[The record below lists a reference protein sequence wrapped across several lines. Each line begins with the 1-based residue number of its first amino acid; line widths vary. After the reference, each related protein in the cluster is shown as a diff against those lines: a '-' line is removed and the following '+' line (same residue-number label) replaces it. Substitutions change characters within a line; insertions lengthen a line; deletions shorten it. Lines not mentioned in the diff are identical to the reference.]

1 MVGSLYSGIS
11 GIKTH
16 QTGIDVTS
24 NNIANVN
31 TTGFRANSPEF
42 KSLFSTHLNYVNS
55 NSPVANDY
63 NYGVTI
69 GSNAINTN
77 DGTYVNADGDFNV
90 AYSGKGWFVVGLN
103 KNGAFDITN
112 PDYTGAQQ
120 NYFTRDGS
128 FSLDGEGYLVNSSGY
143 YMYGI
148 NLGKIAADGTLTGA
162 NNLEQDYAN
171 LGGSVL
177 EPIQIPK
184 EMHYQPTLTTQVNL
198 AVNLNR
204 TQNAQGITA
213 LQDENGNFS
222 MEKFLALDM
231 NSLMDSSG
239 KLIDAKNY
247 KDITFSVEQ
256 NGETKN
262 YTFTYGAEGENG
274 FKTTGE
280 LITLIKERT
289 GLDLALKLDSLGN
302 PSDCSLYL
310 SNNTMQEMT
319 LSISGRLAQKLGLS
333 TNNETLE
340 SAFQSQVETFTE
352 NTNYPNGAY
361 VNYGGI
367 IFQKNGEGQD
377 AGNPIDNP
385 ESWTLVDST
394 KVANYKENSEYNE
407 GDFIVYEGKIYQRS
421 NEPITMVEDPETG
434 ELIAQNPAEDT
445 IGWKEIGE
453 NSRGMITEYEA
464 GTTYEENAMVTLN
477 GILYQ
482 KTNGAGDT
490 NPLED
495 ASGWRI
501 LMTDSL
507 DSTQLNVATYE
518 TNTEVYSDSGE
529 KFILKSQYILLEQG
543 DQTATPPINERW
555 EVKSAIYDSTGKTMI
570 SENPVFSEI
579 SFNADGTP
587 NAEPFEVA
595 FQNGSIQVNLA
606 QSDDGKFSS
615 NFAYTDSA
623 LKSATQDGTSS
634 GIMNDIVIN
643 EDGIILVNF
652 TNGKVEPIGRIG
664 IAAFVNDQGLSK
676 VGGNLFKMNA
686 MTINGETSVVSGPPL
701 LAWEET
707 GNAGLKY
714 GQVLDHMLETSN
726 VDTGTALTDLIVY
739 QRGYQMS
746 AKSITTADQLMQEAI
761 QLKRS

>member
-16 QTGIDVTS
+16 QVGIDVTS
-24 NNIANVN
+24 NNIANIN
-31 TTGFRANSPEF
+31 TTGFRANTPEF
-42 KSLFSTHLNYVNS
+42 KSLFSTNLNYVNS

-63 NYGVTI
+63 NYGVTL

-77 DGTYVNADGDFNV
+77 DGTYVSADGDFNV

-103 KNGAFDITN
+103 KNGEFDINN
-112 PDYTGAQQ
+112 PNYNVKQ

-148 NLGKIAADGTLTGA
+148 NLGKIAADGTLTGT
-162 NNLEQDYAN
+162 NNLQQDYAN

-184 EMHYQPTLTTQVNL
+184 ELHYQPTLTTEVNL

-204 TQNAQGITA
+204 TQNAKGITA
-213 LQDENGNFS
+213 LQDINGNFS
-222 MEKFLALDM
+222 MEKFLAQDI

-239 KLIDAKNY
+239 KLLDAKNY
-247 KDITFSVEQ
+247 KDITFSIEQ
-256 NGETKN
+256 NGVTTN
-262 YTFTYGAEGENG
+262 HTFTYGDTGANG
-274 FKTTGE
+274 FKSVGE
-280 LITLIKERT
+280 LIDLIKEQT
-289 GLDLALKLDSLGN
+289 GLDLALKLDENGN

-310 SNNTMQEMT
+310 SNNSMQNMNV
-319 LSISGRLAQKLGLS
+319 SISGRLAEKLGLS
-333 TNNETLE
+333 TNNEILD
-340 SAFQSQVETFTE
+340 SAFTSQIKTFEE
-352 NTNYPNGAY
+352 NAVYQNGDY
-361 VNYGGI
+361 VNYQGM
-367 IFQKNGEGQD
+367 IFQKNGEGE
-377 AGNPIDNP
+377 ALGNPIDNP
-385 ESWTLVDST
+385 ESWNLVDST
-394 KVANYKENSEYNE
+394 KVPTYQENQEYLE
-407 GDFIVYEGKIYQRS
+407 GDFIVYEGRVYQRS
-421 NEPITMVEDPETG
+421 TEEITMVEDPETG
-434 ELIAQNPAEDT
+434 ELVPQNPAEDT
-445 IGWKEIGE
+445 QAWIEVGE
-453 NSRGMITEYEA
+453 NTKGMIAEYQA
-464 GTTYEENAMVTLN
+464 GNNYQENAMVTLN

-482 KTNGAGDT
+482 KVNGAGNT
-490 NPLED
+490 NPSED
-495 ASGWRI
+495 SSGWRI
-501 LMTDSL
+501 LMSDSL
-507 DSTQLNVATYE
+507 DSTQLNVPTYE
-518 TNTEVYSDSGE
+518 TNTEVYSDTGE
-529 KFILKSQYILLEQG
+529 KFILKNQYILIEQG

-555 EVKSAIYDSTGKTMI
+555 EVRSAIYDSTGKTMI
-570 SENPVFSEI
+570 SQNPVLSEI
-579 SFNADGTP
+579 SFNADGSANATP
-587 NAEPFEVA
+587 FAVE
-595 FQNGSIQVNLA
+595 FQGGSIQVNLA
-606 QSDDGKFSS
+606 QSDDGKSSS

-623 LKSATQDGTSS
+623 LKSATQDGTES
-634 GIMNDIVIN
+634 GIMDDIVIN

-676 VGGNLFKMNA
+676 VGGNLFEMNA

-707 GNAGLKY
+707 GTASLKY

>member
-16 QTGIDVTS
+16 QVGIDVTS
-24 NNIANVN
+24 NNIANIN
-31 TTGFRANSPEF
+31 TTGFRANTPEF
-42 KSLFSTHLNYVNS
+42 KSLFSTNLNYVNS

-63 NYGVTI
+63 NYGVTL

-77 DGTYVNADGDFNV
+77 DGTYVSADGDFNV

-103 KNGAFDITN
+103 KNGEFDINN
-112 PDYTGAQQ
+112 PNYNVKQ

-148 NLGKIAADGTLTGA
+148 NLGKIAADGTLTGT
-162 NNLEQDYAN
+162 NNLQQDYAN

-184 EMHYQPTLTTQVNL
+184 ELHYQPTLTTEVNL

-204 TQNAQGITA
+204 TQNAKGITA
-213 LQDENGNFS
+213 LQDINGNFS
-222 MEKFLALDM
+222 MEKFLAQDI

-239 KLIDAKNY
+239 KLLDAKNY
-247 KDITFSVEQ
+247 KDITFSIEQ
-256 NGETKN
+256 NGVTTN
-262 YTFTYGAEGENG
+262 HTFTYGDTGANG
-274 FKTTGE
+274 FKSVGE
-280 LITLIKERT
+280 LIDLIKEQT
-289 GLDLALKLDSLGN
+289 GLDLALKLDENGN

-310 SNNTMQEMT
+310 SNNSMQNMNV
-319 LSISGRLAQKLGLS
+319 SISGRLAEKLGLS
-333 TNNETLE
+333 TNNEILD
-340 SAFQSQVETFTE
+340 SAFTSQIKTFEE
-352 NTNYPNGAY
+352 NAVYQNGDY
-361 VNYGGI
+361 VNYQGM
-367 IFQKNGEGQD
+367 IFQKNGEGE
-377 AGNPIDNP
+377 ALGNPIDNP
-385 ESWTLVDST
+385 ESWNLVDST
-394 KVANYKENSEYNE
+394 KVPTYQENQEYLE
-407 GDFIVYEGKIYQRS
+407 GDFIVYEGRVYQRS
-421 NEPITMVEDPETG
+421 AEEITMVEDPETG
-434 ELIAQNPAEDT
+434 ELVPQNPAEDT
-445 IGWKEIGE
+445 QAWIEVGE
-453 NSRGMITEYEA
+453 NTKGMIAEYQA
-464 GTTYEENAMVTLN
+464 GNNYQENAMVTLN

-482 KTNGAGDT
+482 KVNGAGNT
-490 NPLED
+490 NPAED
-495 ASGWRI
+495 SSGWRI
-501 LMTDSL
+501 LMSDSL
-507 DSTQLNVATYE
+507 DSTQLNVPTYE
-518 TNTEVYSDSGE
+518 TNTEVYSDTGE
-529 KFILKSQYILLEQG
+529 KFILKNQYILIEQG

-555 EVKSAIYDSTGKTMI
+555 EVRSAIYDSTGKTMI
-570 SENPVFSEI
+570 SQNPVLSEI
-579 SFNADGTP
+579 SFNADGSANATP
-587 NAEPFEVA
+587 FAVE
-595 FQNGSIQVNLA
+595 FQGGSIQVNLA
-606 QSDDGKFSS
+606 QSDDGKSSS

-623 LKSATQDGTSS
+623 LKSATQDGTES
-634 GIMNDIVIN
+634 GIMDDIVIN

-676 VGGNLFKMNA
+676 VGGNLFEMNA

-707 GNAGLKY
+707 GTASLKY

>member
-16 QTGIDVTS
+16 QVGIDVTS
-24 NNIANVN
+24 NNIANIN
-31 TTGFRANSPEF
+31 TTGFRANTPEF
-42 KSLFSTHLNYVNS
+42 KSLFSTNLNYVNS

-63 NYGVTI
+63 NYGVTL

-77 DGTYVNADGDFNV
+77 DGTYVSADGDFNV

-103 KNGAFDITN
+103 KNGEFDINN
-112 PDYTGAQQ
+112 PNYNVKQ

-148 NLGKIAADGTLTGA
+148 NLGKIAADGTLTGT
-162 NNLEQDYAN
+162 NNLQQDYAN

-184 EMHYQPTLTTQVNL
+184 ELHYQPTLTTEVNL

-204 TQNAQGITA
+204 TQNAKGITA
-213 LQDENGNFS
+213 LQDINGNFS
-222 MEKFLALDM
+222 MEKFLAQDI

-239 KLIDAKNY
+239 KLLDAKNY
-247 KDITFSVEQ
+247 KDITFSIEQ
-256 NGETKN
+256 NGVTTN
-262 YTFTYGAEGENG
+262 HTFTYGDTGANG
-274 FKTTGE
+274 FKSVGE
-280 LITLIKERT
+280 LIDLIKEQT
-289 GLDLALKLDSLGN
+289 GLDLALKLDENGN

-310 SNNTMQEMT
+310 SNNSMQNMNV
-319 LSISGRLAQKLGLS
+319 SISGRLAEKLGLS
-333 TNNETLE
+333 TNNEILD
-340 SAFQSQVETFTE
+340 SAFTSQIKTFEE
-352 NTNYPNGAY
+352 NAVYQNGDY
-361 VNYGGI
+361 VNYQGM
-367 IFQKNGEGQD
+367 IFQKNGEGE
-377 AGNPIDNP
+377 ALGNPIDNP
-385 ESWTLVDST
+385 ESWNLVDST
-394 KVANYKENSEYNE
+394 KVPTYQENQEYLE
-407 GDFIVYEGKIYQRS
+407 GDFIVYEGRVYQRS
-421 NEPITMVEDPETG
+421 AEEITMVEDPETG
-434 ELIAQNPAEDT
+434 EFVPQNPAEDT
-445 IGWKEIGE
+445 QAWIEVGE
-453 NSRGMITEYEA
+453 NTKGMIAEYQA
-464 GTTYEENAMVTLN
+464 GNNYQENAMVTLN

-482 KTNGAGDT
+482 KVNGAGNT
-490 NPLED
+490 NPSED
-495 ASGWRI
+495 SSGWRI
-501 LMTDSL
+501 LMSDSL
-507 DSTQLNVATYE
+507 DSTQLNVPTYE
-518 TNTEVYSDSGE
+518 TNTEVYSDTGE
-529 KFILKSQYILLEQG
+529 KFILKNQYILIEQG

-555 EVKSAIYDSTGKTMI
+555 EVRSAIYDSTGKTMI
-570 SENPVFSEI
+570 SQNPVLSEI
-579 SFNADGTP
+579 SFNADGSANATP
-587 NAEPFEVA
+587 FAVE
-595 FQNGSIQVNLA
+595 FQGGSIQVNLA
-606 QSDDGKFSS
+606 QSDDGKSSS

-623 LKSATQDGTSS
+623 LKSATQDGTES
-634 GIMNDIVIN
+634 GIMDDIVIN

-676 VGGNLFKMNA
+676 VGGNLFEMNA

-707 GNAGLKY
+707 GTASLKY

>member
-16 QTGIDVTS
+16 QVGIDVTS
-24 NNIANVN
+24 NNIANIN
-31 TTGFRANSPEF
+31 TTGFRANTPEF
-42 KSLFSTHLNYVNS
+42 KSLFSTNLNYVNS

-63 NYGVTI
+63 NYGVTL

-77 DGTYVNADGDFNV
+77 DGTYVSADGDFNV

-103 KNGAFDITN
+103 KNGEFDINN
-112 PDYTGAQQ
+112 PNYNVKQ

-148 NLGKIAADGTLTGA
+148 NLGKIAADGTLTGT
-162 NNLEQDYAN
+162 NNLQQDYAN

-184 EMHYQPTLTTQVNL
+184 ELHYQPTLTTEVNL

-204 TQNAQGITA
+204 TQNAKGITA
-213 LQDENGNFS
+213 LQDINGNFS
-222 MEKFLALDM
+222 MEKFLAQDI

-239 KLIDAKNY
+239 KLLDAKNY
-247 KDITFSVEQ
+247 KDITFSIEQ
-256 NGETKN
+256 NGVTTN
-262 YTFTYGAEGENG
+262 HTFTYGDTGANG
-274 FKTTGE
+274 FKSVGE
-280 LITLIKERT
+280 LIDLIKEQT
-289 GLDLALKLDSLGN
+289 GLDLALKLDENGN

-310 SNNTMQEMT
+310 SNNSMQNVNV
-319 LSISGRLAQKLGLS
+319 SISGRLAEKLGLS
-333 TNNETLE
+333 TNNEILD
-340 SAFQSQVETFTE
+340 SAFTSQIKTFEE
-352 NTNYPNGAY
+352 NVVYQNGDY
-361 VNYGGI
+361 VNYQGM
-367 IFQKNGEGQD
+367 IFQKNGEGE
-377 AGNPIDNP
+377 ALGNPIDNP
-385 ESWTLVDST
+385 ESWNLVDST
-394 KVANYKENSEYNE
+394 KVPTYQENQEYLE
-407 GDFIVYEGKIYQRS
+407 GDFIVYEGRVYQRS
-421 NEPITMVEDPETG
+421 AEEITMVEDPETG
-434 ELIAQNPAEDT
+434 ELVPQNPAEDT
-445 IGWKEIGE
+445 QAWIEVGE
-453 NSRGMITEYEA
+453 NTKGMIAEYQA
-464 GTTYEENAMVTLN
+464 GNNYQENAMVTLN

-482 KTNGAGDT
+482 KVNGAGNT
-490 NPLED
+490 NPAED
-495 ASGWRI
+495 SSGWRI
-501 LMTDSL
+501 LMSDSL
-507 DSTQLNVATYE
+507 DSTQLNVPTYE
-518 TNTEVYSDSGE
+518 TNTEVYSDTGE
-529 KFILKSQYILLEQG
+529 KFILKNQYILIEQG

-555 EVKSAIYDSTGKTMI
+555 EVRSAIYDSTGKTMI
-570 SENPVFSEI
+570 SQNPVLSEI
-579 SFNADGTP
+579 SFNADGSANATP
-587 NAEPFEVA
+587 FAVE
-595 FQNGSIQVNLA
+595 FQGGSIQVNLA
-606 QSDDGKFSS
+606 QSDDGKSSS

-623 LKSATQDGTSS
+623 LKSATQDGTES
-634 GIMNDIVIN
+634 GIMDDIVIN

-676 VGGNLFKMNA
+676 VGGNLFEMNA

-707 GNAGLKY
+707 GTASLKY

>member
-16 QTGIDVTS
+16 QVGIDVTS
-24 NNIANVN
+24 NNIANIN
-31 TTGFRANSPEF
+31 TTGFRANTPEF
-42 KSLFSTHLNYVNS
+42 KSLFSTNLNYVNS

-63 NYGVTI
+63 NYGVTL

-77 DGTYVNADGDFNV
+77 DGTYVSADGDFNV

-103 KNGAFDITN
+103 KNGEFDINN
-112 PDYTGAQQ
+112 PNYNVKQ

-148 NLGKIAADGTLTGA
+148 NLGKIAADGTLTGT
-162 NNLEQDYAN
+162 NNLQQDYAN

-184 EMHYQPTLTTQVNL
+184 ELHYQPTLTTEVNL

-204 TQNAQGITA
+204 TQNAKGITA
-213 LQDENGNFS
+213 LQDINGNFS
-222 MEKFLALDM
+222 MEKFLAQDI

-239 KLIDAKNY
+239 KLLDAKNY
-247 KDITFSVEQ
+247 KDITFSIEQ
-256 NGETKN
+256 NGVTTN
-262 YTFTYGAEGENG
+262 HTFTYGDTGANG
-274 FKTTGE
+274 FKSVGE
-280 LITLIKERT
+280 LIDLIKEQT
-289 GLDLALKLDSLGN
+289 GLDLALKLDENGN

-310 SNNTMQEMT
+310 SNNSMQNVNV
-319 LSISGRLAQKLGLS
+319 SISGRLAEKLGLS
-333 TNNETLE
+333 TNNEILD
-340 SAFQSQVETFTE
+340 SAFTSQIKTFEE
-352 NTNYPNGAY
+352 NAVYQNGDY
-361 VNYGGI
+361 VNYQGM
-367 IFQKNGEGQD
+367 IFQKNGEGE
-377 AGNPIDNP
+377 ALGNPIDNP
-385 ESWTLVDST
+385 ESWNLVDST
-394 KVANYKENSEYNE
+394 KVPTYQENQEYLE
-407 GDFIVYEGKIYQRS
+407 GDFIVYEGRVYQRS
-421 NEPITMVEDPETG
+421 AEEITMVEDPETG
-434 ELIAQNPAEDT
+434 ELVPQNPAEDT
-445 IGWKEIGE
+445 QAWIEVGE
-453 NSRGMITEYEA
+453 NTKGMIAEYQA
-464 GTTYEENAMVTLN
+464 GNNYQENAMVTLN

-482 KTNGAGDT
+482 KVNGAGNT
-490 NPLED
+490 NPAED
-495 ASGWRI
+495 SSGWRI
-501 LMTDSL
+501 LMSDSL
-507 DSTQLNVATYE
+507 DSTQLNVPTYE
-518 TNTEVYSDSGE
+518 TNTEVYSDTGE
-529 KFILKSQYILLEQG
+529 KFILKNQYILIEQG

-555 EVKSAIYDSTGKTMI
+555 GVRSAIYDSTGKTMI
-570 SENPVFSEI
+570 SQNPVLSEI
-579 SFNADGTP
+579 SFNADGSANATP
-587 NAEPFEVA
+587 FAVE
-595 FQNGSIQVNLA
+595 FQGGSIQVNLA
-606 QSDDGKFSS
+606 QSDDGKSSS

-623 LKSATQDGTSS
+623 LKSATQDGTES
-634 GIMNDIVIN
+634 GIMDDIVIN

-676 VGGNLFKMNA
+676 VGGNLFEMNA

-707 GNAGLKY
+707 GTASLKY

>member
-16 QTGIDVTS
+16 QVGIDVTS
-24 NNIANVN
+24 NNIANIN
-31 TTGFRANSPEF
+31 TTGFRANTPEF
-42 KSLFSTHLNYVNS
+42 KSLFSTNLNYVNS

-63 NYGVTI
+63 NYGVTL

-77 DGTYVNADGDFNV
+77 DGTYVSADGDFNV

-103 KNGAFDITN
+103 KNGEFDINN
-112 PDYTGAQQ
+112 PNYNVKQ

-148 NLGKIAADGTLTGA
+148 NLGKIAADGTLTGT
-162 NNLEQDYAN
+162 NNLQQDYAN

-184 EMHYQPTLTTQVNL
+184 ELHYQPTLTTEVNL

-204 TQNAQGITA
+204 TQNAKGITA
-213 LQDENGNFS
+213 LQDINGNFS
-222 MEKFLALDM
+222 MEKFLAQDI

-239 KLIDAKNY
+239 KLLDAKNY
-247 KDITFSVEQ
+247 KDITFSIEQ
-256 NGETKN
+256 NGVTTN
-262 YTFTYGAEGENG
+262 HTFTYGDTGANG
-274 FKTTGE
+274 FKSVGE
-280 LITLIKERT
+280 LIDLIKEQT
-289 GLDLALKLDSLGN
+289 GLDLALKLDENGN

-310 SNNTMQEMT
+310 SNNSMQNVNV
-319 LSISGRLAQKLGLS
+319 SISGRLAEKLGLS
-333 TNNETLE
+333 TNNEILD
-340 SAFQSQVETFTE
+340 SAFTSQIKTFEE
-352 NTNYPNGAY
+352 NAVYQNGDY
-361 VNYGGI
+361 VNYQGM
-367 IFQKNGEGQD
+367 IFQKNGEGE
-377 AGNPIDNP
+377 ALGNPIDNP
-385 ESWTLVDST
+385 ESWNLVDST
-394 KVANYKENSEYNE
+394 KVPTYQENQEYLE
-407 GDFIVYEGKIYQRS
+407 GDFIVYEGRVYQRS
-421 NEPITMVEDPETG
+421 AEEITMVEDPETG
-434 ELIAQNPAEDT
+434 ELVPQNPAEDT
-445 IGWKEIGE
+445 QAWIEVGE
-453 NSRGMITEYEA
+453 NTKGMIAEYQA
-464 GTTYEENAMVTLN
+464 GNNYQENAMVTLN

-482 KTNGAGDT
+482 KVNGAGNT
-490 NPLED
+490 NPSED
-495 ASGWRI
+495 SSGWRI
-501 LMTDSL
+501 LMSDSL
-507 DSTQLNVATYE
+507 DSTQLNVPTYE
-518 TNTEVYSDSGE
+518 TNTEVYSDTGE
-529 KFILKSQYILLEQG
+529 KFILKNQYILIEQG

-555 EVKSAIYDSTGKTMI
+555 EVRSAIYDSTGKTMI
-570 SENPVFSEI
+570 SQNPVLSEI
-579 SFNADGTP
+579 SFNADGSANATP
-587 NAEPFEVA
+587 FAVE
-595 FQNGSIQVNLA
+595 FQGGSIQVNLA
-606 QSDDGKFSS
+606 QSDDGKSSS

-623 LKSATQDGTSS
+623 LKSATQDGTES
-634 GIMNDIVIN
+634 GIMDDIVIN

-676 VGGNLFKMNA
+676 VGGNLFETNA

-707 GNAGLKY
+707 GTASLKY

>member
-16 QTGIDVTS
+16 QVGIDVTS
-24 NNIANVN
+24 NNIANIN
-31 TTGFRANSPEF
+31 TTGFRANTPEF
-42 KSLFSTHLNYVNS
+42 KSLFSTNLNYVNS

-63 NYGVTI
+63 NYGVTL

-77 DGTYVNADGDFNV
+77 DGTYVSADGDFNV

-103 KNGAFDITN
+103 KNGEFDINN
-112 PDYTGAQQ
+112 PNYNVKQ

-148 NLGKIAADGTLTGA
+148 NLGKIAADGTLTGT
-162 NNLEQDYAN
+162 NNLQQDYAN

-184 EMHYQPTLTTQVNL
+184 ELHYQPTLTTEVNL

-204 TQNAQGITA
+204 TQNAKGITA
-213 LQDENGNFS
+213 LQDINGNFS
-222 MEKFLALDM
+222 MEKFLAQDI

-239 KLIDAKNY
+239 KLLDAKNY
-247 KDITFSVEQ
+247 KDITFSIEQ
-256 NGETKN
+256 NGVTTN
-262 YTFTYGAEGENG
+262 HTFTYGDTGANG
-274 FKTTGE
+274 FKSVGE
-280 LITLIKERT
+280 LIDLIKEQT
-289 GLDLALKLDSLGN
+289 GLDLALKLDENGN

-310 SNNTMQEMT
+310 SNNSMQNVNV
-319 LSISGRLAQKLGLS
+319 SISGRLAEKLGLS
-333 TNNETLE
+333 TNNEILD
-340 SAFQSQVETFTE
+340 SAFTSQIKTFEE
-352 NTNYPNGAY
+352 NAVYQNGDY
-361 VNYGGI
+361 VNYQGM
-367 IFQKNGEGQD
+367 IFQKNGEGE
-377 AGNPIDNP
+377 ALGNPIDNP
-385 ESWTLVDST
+385 ESWNLVDST
-394 KVANYKENSEYNE
+394 KVPTYQENQEYLE
-407 GDFIVYEGKIYQRS
+407 GDFIVYEGRVYQRS
-421 NEPITMVEDPETG
+421 AEEITMVEDPETG
-434 ELIAQNPAEDT
+434 ELVPQNPAEDT
-445 IGWKEIGE
+445 QAWIEVWE
-453 NSRGMITEYEA
+453 NTKGMIAEYQA
-464 GTTYEENAMVTLN
+464 GNNYQENAMVTLN

-482 KTNGAGDT
+482 KVNGAGNT
-490 NPLED
+490 NPSED
-495 ASGWRI
+495 SSGWRI
-501 LMTDSL
+501 LMSDSL
-507 DSTQLNVATYE
+507 DSTQLNVPTYE
-518 TNTEVYSDSGE
+518 TNTEVYSDTGE
-529 KFILKSQYILLEQG
+529 KFILKNQYILIEQG
-543 DQTATPPINERW
+543 NQTATPPINERW
-555 EVKSAIYDSTGKTMI
+555 EVRSAIYDSTGKTMI
-570 SENPVFSEI
+570 SQNPVLSEI
-579 SFNADGTP
+579 SFNADGSANATP
-587 NAEPFEVA
+587 FAVE
-595 FQNGSIQVNLA
+595 FQGGSIQVNLA
-606 QSDDGKFSS
+606 QSDDGKSSS

-623 LKSATQDGTSS
+623 LKSATQDGTES
-634 GIMNDIVIN
+634 GIMDDIVIN

-676 VGGNLFKMNA
+676 VGGNLFEMNA

-707 GNAGLKY
+707 GTASLKY

>member
-16 QTGIDVTS
+16 QVGIDVTS
-24 NNIANVN
+24 NNIANIN
-31 TTGFRANSPEF
+31 TTGFRANTPEF
-42 KSLFSTHLNYVNS
+42 KSLFSTNLNYVNS

-63 NYGVTI
+63 NYGVTL

-77 DGTYVNADGDFNV
+77 DGTYVSADGDFNV

-103 KNGAFDITN
+103 KNGEFDINN
-112 PDYTGAQQ
+112 PNYNVKQ

-148 NLGKIAADGTLTGA
+148 NLGKIAADGTLTGT
-162 NNLEQDYAN
+162 NNLQQDYAN

-184 EMHYQPTLTTQVNL
+184 ELHYQPTLTTEVNL

-204 TQNAQGITA
+204 TQNAKGITA
-213 LQDENGNFS
+213 LQDINGNFS
-222 MEKFLALDM
+222 MQKFLAQDI

-239 KLIDAKNY
+239 KLLDAKNY
-247 KDITFSVEQ
+247 KDITFSIEQ
-256 NGETKN
+256 NGVTTN
-262 YTFTYGAEGENG
+262 HTFTYGDTGANG
-274 FKTTGE
+274 FKSVGE
-280 LITLIKERT
+280 LIDLIKEQT
-289 GLDLALKLDSLGN
+289 GLDLALKLDENGN

-310 SNNTMQEMT
+310 SNNSMQNVNV
-319 LSISGRLAQKLGLS
+319 SISGRLAEKLGLS
-333 TNNETLE
+333 TNNEILD
-340 SAFQSQVETFTE
+340 SAFTSQIKTFEE
-352 NTNYPNGAY
+352 NAVYQNGDYINYQGM
-361 VNYGGI
+361 
-367 IFQKNGEGQD
+367 IFQKNGEGE
-377 AGNPIDNP
+377 ALGNPIDNP
-385 ESWTLVDST
+385 ESWNLVDST
-394 KVANYKENSEYNE
+394 KVPTYQENQEYLE
-407 GDFIVYEGKIYQRS
+407 GDFIVYEGRVYQRS
-421 NEPITMVEDPETG
+421 AEEITMVEDPETG
-434 ELIAQNPAEDT
+434 ELVPQNPAEDT
-445 IGWKEIGE
+445 QAWIEVGE
-453 NSRGMITEYEA
+453 NTKGMIAEYQA
-464 GTTYEENAMVTLN
+464 GNNYQENAMVTLN

-482 KTNGAGDT
+482 KVNGAGNT
-490 NPLED
+490 NPSED
-495 ASGWRI
+495 SSGWRI
-501 LMTDSL
+501 LMSDSL
-507 DSTQLNVATYE
+507 DSTQLNVPTYE
-518 TNTEVYSDSGE
+518 TNTEVYSDTGE
-529 KFILKSQYILLEQG
+529 KFILKNQYILIEQG

-555 EVKSAIYDSTGKTMI
+555 EVRSAIYDSTGKTMI
-570 SENPVFSEI
+570 SQNPVLSEI
-579 SFNADGTP
+579 SFNADGSANATP
-587 NAEPFEVA
+587 FAVE
-595 FQNGSIQVNLA
+595 FQGGSIQVNLA
-606 QSDDGKFSS
+606 QSDDGKSSS

-623 LKSATQDGTSS
+623 LKSATQDGTES
-634 GIMNDIVIN
+634 GIMDDIVIN

-676 VGGNLFKMNA
+676 VGGNLFEMNA

-707 GNAGLKY
+707 GTASLKY

>member
-16 QTGIDVTS
+16 QVGIDVTS
-24 NNIANVN
+24 NNIANIN
-31 TTGFRANSPEF
+31 TTGFRANTPEF
-42 KSLFSTHLNYVNS
+42 KSLFSTNLNYVNS

-63 NYGVTI
+63 NYGVTL

-77 DGTYVNADGDFNV
+77 DGTYVSADGDFNV

-103 KNGAFDITN
+103 KNGEFDINN
-112 PDYTGAQQ
+112 PNYNVKQ

-148 NLGKIAADGTLTGA
+148 NLGKIAADGTLTGT
-162 NNLEQDYAN
+162 NNLQQDYAN

-184 EMHYQPTLTTQVNL
+184 ELHYQPTLTTEVNL

-204 TQNAQGITA
+204 TQNAKGITA
-213 LQDENGNFS
+213 LQDINGNFS
-222 MEKFLALDM
+222 MEKFLAQDI

-239 KLIDAKNY
+239 KLLDAKNY
-247 KDITFSVEQ
+247 KDITFSIEQ
-256 NGETKN
+256 NGVTTN
-262 YTFTYGAEGENG
+262 HTFTYGDTGANG
-274 FKTTGE
+274 FKSVGD
-280 LITLIKERT
+280 LIDLIKEQT
-289 GLDLALKLDSLGN
+289 GLDLALKLDENGN

-310 SNNTMQEMT
+310 SNNSMQNVNV
-319 LSISGRLAQKLGLS
+319 SISGRLAEKLGLS
-333 TNNETLE
+333 TNNEILD
-340 SAFQSQVETFTE
+340 SAFTSQIKTFEE
-352 NTNYPNGAY
+352 NAVYQNGDY
-361 VNYGGI
+361 VNYQGM
-367 IFQKNGEGQD
+367 IFQKNGEGE
-377 AGNPIDNP
+377 ALGNPIDNP
-385 ESWTLVDST
+385 ESWNLVDST
-394 KVANYKENSEYNE
+394 KVPTYQENQEYLE
-407 GDFIVYEGKIYQRS
+407 GDFIVYEGRVYQRS
-421 NEPITMVEDPETG
+421 AEEITMVEDPETG
-434 ELIAQNPAEDT
+434 ELVPQNPAEDT
-445 IGWKEIGE
+445 QAWIEVGE
-453 NSRGMITEYEA
+453 NTKGMIAEYQA
-464 GTTYEENAMVTLN
+464 GNNYQENAMVTLN

-482 KTNGAGDT
+482 KVNGAGNT
-490 NPLED
+490 NPSED
-495 ASGWRI
+495 SSGWRI
-501 LMTDSL
+501 LMSDSL
-507 DSTQLNVATYE
+507 DSTQLNVPTYE
-518 TNTEVYSDSGE
+518 TNTEVYSDTGE
-529 KFILKSQYILLEQG
+529 KFILKNQYILIEQG

-555 EVKSAIYDSTGKTMI
+555 EVRSAIYDSTGKTMI
-570 SENPVFSEI
+570 SQNPVLSEI
-579 SFNADGTP
+579 SFNADGSANATP
-587 NAEPFEVA
+587 FAVE
-595 FQNGSIQVNLA
+595 FQGGSIQVNLA
-606 QSDDGKFSS
+606 QSDDGKSSS

-623 LKSATQDGTSS
+623 LKSATQDGTES
-634 GIMNDIVIN
+634 GIMDDIVIN

-676 VGGNLFKMNA
+676 VGGNLFEMNA

-707 GNAGLKY
+707 GTASLKY

>member
-16 QTGIDVTS
+16 QVGIDVTS
-24 NNIANVN
+24 NNIANIN
-31 TTGFRANSPEF
+31 TTGFRANTPEF
-42 KSLFSTHLNYVNS
+42 KSLFSTNLNYVNS

-63 NYGVTI
+63 NYGVTL

-77 DGTYVNADGDFNV
+77 DGTYVSADGDFNV

-103 KNGAFDITN
+103 KNGEFDINN
-112 PDYTGAQQ
+112 PNYNVKQ

-148 NLGKIAADGTLTGA
+148 NLGKIAADGTLTGT
-162 NNLEQDYAN
+162 NNLQQDYAN

-184 EMHYQPTLTTQVNL
+184 ELHYQPTLTTEVNL

-204 TQNAQGITA
+204 TQNAKGITA
-213 LQDENGNFS
+213 LQDINGNFS
-222 MEKFLALDM
+222 MEKFLAQDI

-239 KLIDAKNY
+239 KLLDAKNY
-247 KDITFSVEQ
+247 KDITFSIEQ
-256 NGETKN
+256 NGVTTN
-262 YTFTYGAEGENG
+262 HTFTYGDTGANG
-274 FKTTGE
+274 FKSVGE
-280 LITLIKERT
+280 LIDLIKEQT
-289 GLDLALKLDSLGN
+289 GLDLALKLDENGN

-310 SNNTMQEMT
+310 SNNSMQNVNV
-319 LSISGRLAQKLGLS
+319 SISGRLAEKLGLS
-333 TNNETLE
+333 TNNEILD
-340 SAFQSQVETFTE
+340 SAFTSQIKTFEE
-352 NTNYPNGAY
+352 NAVYQNGDY
-361 VNYGGI
+361 VNYQGM
-367 IFQKNGEGQD
+367 IFQKNGEGE
-377 AGNPIDNP
+377 ALGNPIDNP
-385 ESWTLVDST
+385 ESWNLVDST
-394 KVANYKENSEYNE
+394 KVPTYQENQEYLE
-407 GDFIVYEGKIYQRS
+407 GDFIVYEGRLYQRS
-421 NEPITMVEDPETG
+421 AEEITMVEDPETG
-434 ELIAQNPAEDT
+434 ELVPQNPAEDT
-445 IGWKEIGE
+445 QAWIEVGE
-453 NSRGMITEYEA
+453 NTKGMIAEYQA
-464 GTTYEENAMVTLN
+464 GNNYQENAMVTLN

-482 KTNGAGDT
+482 KVNGAGNT
-490 NPLED
+490 NPSED
-495 ASGWRI
+495 SSGWRI
-501 LMTDSL
+501 LMSDSL
-507 DSTQLNVATYE
+507 DSTQLNVPTYE
-518 TNTEVYSDSGE
+518 TNTEVYSDTGE
-529 KFILKSQYILLEQG
+529 KFILKNQYILIEQG

-555 EVKSAIYDSTGKTMI
+555 EVRSAIYDSTGKTMI
-570 SENPVFSEI
+570 SQNPVLSEI
-579 SFNADGTP
+579 SFNADGSANATP
-587 NAEPFEVA
+587 FAVE
-595 FQNGSIQVNLA
+595 FQGGSIQVNLA
-606 QSDDGKFSS
+606 QSDDGKSSS

-623 LKSATQDGTSS
+623 LKSATQDGTES
-634 GIMNDIVIN
+634 GIMDDIVIN

-676 VGGNLFKMNA
+676 VGGNLFEMNA

-707 GNAGLKY
+707 GTASLKY

>member
-16 QTGIDVTS
+16 QVGIDVTS
-24 NNIANVN
+24 NNIANIN
-31 TTGFRANSPEF
+31 TTGFRANTPEF
-42 KSLFSTHLNYVNS
+42 KSLFSTNLNYVNS

-63 NYGVTI
+63 NYGVTL

-77 DGTYVNADGDFNV
+77 DGTYVSADGDFNV

-103 KNGAFDITN
+103 KNGEFDINN
-112 PDYTGAQQ
+112 PNYNVKQ

-148 NLGKIAADGTLTGA
+148 NLGKIAADGTLTGT
-162 NNLEQDYAN
+162 NNLQQDYAN

-184 EMHYQPTLTTQVNL
+184 ELHYQPTLTTEVNL

-204 TQNAQGITA
+204 TQNAKGITA
-213 LQDENGNFS
+213 LQDINGNFS
-222 MEKFLALDM
+222 MEKFLAQDI

-239 KLIDAKNY
+239 KLLDAKNY
-247 KDITFSVEQ
+247 KDITFSIEQ
-256 NGETKN
+256 NGVTTN
-262 YTFTYGAEGENG
+262 HTFTYGDTGANG
-274 FKTTGE
+274 FKSVGE
-280 LITLIKERT
+280 LIDLIKEQT
-289 GLDLALKLDSLGN
+289 GLDLALKLDENGN

-310 SNNTMQEMT
+310 SNNSMQNVNV
-319 LSISGRLAQKLGLS
+319 SISGRLAEKLGLS
-333 TNNETLE
+333 TKNEILD
-340 SAFQSQVETFTE
+340 SAFTSQIKTFEE
-352 NTNYPNGAY
+352 NAVYQNGDY
-361 VNYGGI
+361 VNYQGM
-367 IFQKNGEGQD
+367 IFQKNGEGE
-377 AGNPIDNP
+377 ALGNPIDNP
-385 ESWTLVDST
+385 ESWNLVDST
-394 KVANYKENSEYNE
+394 KVPTYQENQEYLE
-407 GDFIVYEGKIYQRS
+407 GDFIVYEGRVYQRS
-421 NEPITMVEDPETG
+421 AEEITMVEDPETG
-434 ELIAQNPAEDT
+434 ELVPQNPAEDT
-445 IGWKEIGE
+445 QAWIEVGE
-453 NSRGMITEYEA
+453 NTKGMIAEYQA
-464 GTTYEENAMVTLN
+464 GNNYQENAMVTLN

-482 KTNGAGDT
+482 KVNGAGNT
-490 NPLED
+490 NPSED
-495 ASGWRI
+495 SSGWRI
-501 LMTDSL
+501 LMSDSL
-507 DSTQLNVATYE
+507 DSTQLNVPTYE
-518 TNTEVYSDSGE
+518 TNTEVYSDTGE
-529 KFILKSQYILLEQG
+529 KFILKNQYILIEQG

-555 EVKSAIYDSTGKTMI
+555 EVRSAIYDSTGKTMI
-570 SENPVFSEI
+570 SQNPVLSEI
-579 SFNADGTP
+579 SFNADGSANATP
-587 NAEPFEVA
+587 FAVE
-595 FQNGSIQVNLA
+595 FQGGSIQVNLA
-606 QSDDGKFSS
+606 QSDDGKSSS

-623 LKSATQDGTSS
+623 LKSATQDGTES
-634 GIMNDIVIN
+634 GIMDDIVIN

-676 VGGNLFKMNA
+676 VGGNLFEMNA

-707 GNAGLKY
+707 GTASLKY

>member
-16 QTGIDVTS
+16 QVGIDVTS
-24 NNIANVN
+24 NNIANIN
-31 TTGFRANSPEF
+31 TTGFRANTPEF
-42 KSLFSTHLNYVNS
+42 KSLFSTNLNYVNS

-63 NYGVTI
+63 NYGVTL

-77 DGTYVNADGDFNV
+77 DGTYVSADGDFNV

-103 KNGAFDITN
+103 KNGEFDINN
-112 PDYTGAQQ
+112 PNYNVKQ

-148 NLGKIAADGTLTGA
+148 NLGKIAADGTLTGT
-162 NNLEQDYAN
+162 NNLQQDYAN

-184 EMHYQPTLTTQVNL
+184 ELHYQPTLTTEVNL

-204 TQNAQGITA
+204 TQNAKGITA
-213 LQDENGNFS
+213 LQDINGNFS
-222 MEKFLALDM
+222 MQKFLAQDI

-239 KLIDAKNY
+239 KLLDAKNY
-247 KDITFSVEQ
+247 KDITFSIEQ
-256 NGETKN
+256 NGVTTN
-262 YTFTYGAEGENG
+262 HTFTYGDTGANG
-274 FKTTGE
+274 FKSVGE
-280 LITLIKERT
+280 LIDLIKEQT
-289 GLDLALKLDSLGN
+289 GLDLALKLDENGN

-310 SNNTMQEMT
+310 SNNSMQNVNV
-319 LSISGRLAQKLGLS
+319 SISGRLAEKLGLS
-333 TNNETLE
+333 TNNEILD
-340 SAFQSQVETFTE
+340 SAFTSQIKTFEE
-352 NTNYPNGAY
+352 NAVYQNGDY
-361 VNYGGI
+361 VNYQGM
-367 IFQKNGEGQD
+367 IFQKNGEGE
-377 AGNPIDNP
+377 ALGNPIDNP
-385 ESWTLVDST
+385 ESWNLVDST
-394 KVANYKENSEYNE
+394 KVPTYQENQEYLE
-407 GDFIVYEGKIYQRS
+407 GDFIVYEGRVYQRS
-421 NEPITMVEDPETG
+421 AEEIIMVEDPETG
-434 ELIAQNPAEDT
+434 ELVPQNPAEDT
-445 IGWKEIGE
+445 QAWIEVGE
-453 NSRGMITEYEA
+453 NTKGMIAEYQA
-464 GTTYEENAMVTLN
+464 GNNYQENAMVTLN

-482 KTNGAGDT
+482 KVNGAGNT
-490 NPLED
+490 NPSED
-495 ASGWRI
+495 SSGWRI
-501 LMTDSL
+501 LMSDSL
-507 DSTQLNVATYE
+507 DSTQLNVPTYE
-518 TNTEVYSDSGE
+518 TNTEVYSDTGE
-529 KFILKSQYILLEQG
+529 KFILKNQYILIEQG

-555 EVKSAIYDSTGKTMI
+555 EVRSAIYDSTGKTMI
-570 SENPVFSEI
+570 SQNPVLSEI
-579 SFNADGTP
+579 SFNADGSANATP
-587 NAEPFEVA
+587 FAVE
-595 FQNGSIQVNLA
+595 FQGGSIQVNLA
-606 QSDDGKFSS
+606 QSDDGKSSS

-623 LKSATQDGTSS
+623 LKSATQDGTES
-634 GIMNDIVIN
+634 GIMDDIVIN

-676 VGGNLFKMNA
+676 VGGNLFEMNA

-707 GNAGLKY
+707 GTASLKY

>member
-16 QTGIDVTS
+16 QVGIDVTS
-24 NNIANVN
+24 NNIANIN
-31 TTGFRANSPEF
+31 TTGFRANTPEF
-42 KSLFSTHLNYVNS
+42 KSLFSTNLNYVNS

-63 NYGVTI
+63 NYGVTL

-77 DGTYVNADGDFNV
+77 DGTYVSADGDFNV

-103 KNGAFDITN
+103 KNGEFDINN
-112 PDYTGAQQ
+112 PNYNVKQ

-148 NLGKIAADGTLTGA
+148 NLGKIAADGTLTGT
-162 NNLEQDYAN
+162 NNLQQDYAN

-184 EMHYQPTLTTQVNL
+184 ELHYQPTLTTEVNL

-204 TQNAQGITA
+204 TQNAKGITA
-213 LQDENGNFS
+213 LQDINGNFS
-222 MEKFLALDM
+222 MEKFLAQDI

-239 KLIDAKNY
+239 KLLDAKNY
-247 KDITFSVEQ
+247 KDITFSIEQ
-256 NGETKN
+256 NGVTTN
-262 YTFTYGAEGENG
+262 HTFTYGDTGANG
-274 FKTTGE
+274 FKSVGE
-280 LITLIKERT
+280 LIDLIKEQT
-289 GLDLALKLDSLGN
+289 GLDLALKLDENGN

-310 SNNTMQEMT
+310 SNNSMQNVNV
-319 LSISGRLAQKLGLS
+319 SISGRLAEKLGLS
-333 TNNETLE
+333 TNNEILD
-340 SAFQSQVETFTE
+340 SAFTSQIKTFEE
-352 NTNYPNGAY
+352 NAVYQNGDY
-361 VNYGGI
+361 VNYQGM
-367 IFQKNGEGQD
+367 IFQKNGEGE
-377 AGNPIDNP
+377 ALGNPIDNP
-385 ESWTLVDST
+385 ESWNLVDST
-394 KVANYKENSEYNE
+394 KVPTYQENQEYLE
-407 GDFIVYEGKIYQRS
+407 GDFIVYEGRVYQRS
-421 NEPITMVEDPETG
+421 AEEITMIEDPETG
-434 ELIAQNPAEDT
+434 ELVPQNPAEDT
-445 IGWKEIGE
+445 QAWIEVGE
-453 NSRGMITEYEA
+453 NTKGMIAEYQA
-464 GTTYEENAMVTLN
+464 GNNYQENAMVTLN

-482 KTNGAGDT
+482 KVNGAGNT
-490 NPLED
+490 NPSED
-495 ASGWRI
+495 SSGWRI
-501 LMTDSL
+501 LMSDSL
-507 DSTQLNVATYE
+507 DSTQLNVPTYE
-518 TNTEVYSDSGE
+518 TNTEVYSDTGE
-529 KFILKSQYILLEQG
+529 KFILKNQYILIEQG

-555 EVKSAIYDSTGKTMI
+555 EVRSAIYDSTGKTMI
-570 SENPVFSEI
+570 SQNPVLSEI
-579 SFNADGTP
+579 SFNADGSANATP
-587 NAEPFEVA
+587 FAVE
-595 FQNGSIQVNLA
+595 FQGGSIQVNLA
-606 QSDDGKFSS
+606 QSDDGKSSS

-623 LKSATQDGTSS
+623 LKSATQDGTES
-634 GIMNDIVIN
+634 GIMDDIVIN

-676 VGGNLFKMNA
+676 VGGNLFEMNA

-707 GNAGLKY
+707 GTASLKY

>member
-16 QTGIDVTS
+16 QVGIDVTS
-24 NNIANVN
+24 NNIANIN
-31 TTGFRANSPEF
+31 TTGFRANTPEF
-42 KSLFSTHLNYVNS
+42 KSLFSTNLNYVNS

-63 NYGVTI
+63 NYGVTL

-77 DGTYVNADGDFNV
+77 DGTYVSADGDFNV

-103 KNGAFDITN
+103 KNGEFDINN
-112 PDYTGAQQ
+112 PNYNVKQ

-148 NLGKIAADGTLTGA
+148 NLGKIAADGTLTGT
-162 NNLEQDYAN
+162 NNLQQDYAN

-184 EMHYQPTLTTQVNL
+184 ELHYQPTLTTEVNL

-204 TQNAQGITA
+204 TQNAKGITA
-213 LQDENGNFS
+213 LQDINGNFS
-222 MEKFLALDM
+222 MEKFLAQDI

-239 KLIDAKNY
+239 KLLDAKNY
-247 KDITFSVEQ
+247 KDITFSIEQ
-256 NGETKN
+256 NGVTTN
-262 YTFTYGAEGENG
+262 HTFTYGDTGANG
-274 FKTTGE
+274 FKSVGE
-280 LITLIKERT
+280 LIDLIKEQT
-289 GLDLALKLDSLGN
+289 GLDLALKLDENGN

-310 SNNTMQEMT
+310 SNNSMQNVNV
-319 LSISGRLAQKLGLS
+319 SISGRLAEKLGLS
-333 TNNETLE
+333 TNNEILD
-340 SAFQSQVETFTE
+340 SAFTSQIKTFEE
-352 NTNYPNGAY
+352 NTVYQNGDY
-361 VNYGGI
+361 VNYQGM
-367 IFQKNGEGQD
+367 IFQKNGEGE
-377 AGNPIDNP
+377 ALGNPIDNP
-385 ESWTLVDST
+385 ESWNLVDST
-394 KVANYKENSEYNE
+394 KVPTYQENQEYLE
-407 GDFIVYEGKIYQRS
+407 GDFIVYEGRVYQRS
-421 NEPITMVEDPETG
+421 AEEITMVEDPETG
-434 ELIAQNPAEDT
+434 EFVPQNPAEDT
-445 IGWKEIGE
+445 QAWIEVGE
-453 NSRGMITEYEA
+453 NTKGMIAEYQA
-464 GTTYEENAMVTLN
+464 GNNYQENAMVTLN

-482 KTNGAGDT
+482 KVNGAGNT
-490 NPLED
+490 NPSED
-495 ASGWRI
+495 SSGWRI
-501 LMTDSL
+501 LMSDSL
-507 DSTQLNVATYE
+507 DSTQLNVPTYE
-518 TNTEVYSDSGE
+518 TNTEVYSDTGE
-529 KFILKSQYILLEQG
+529 KFILKNQYILIEQG

-555 EVKSAIYDSTGKTMI
+555 EVRSAIYDSTGKTMI
-570 SENPVFSEI
+570 SQNPVLSEI
-579 SFNADGTP
+579 SFNADGSANATP
-587 NAEPFEVA
+587 FAVE
-595 FQNGSIQVNLA
+595 FQGGSIQVNLA
-606 QSDDGKFSS
+606 QSDDGKSSS

-623 LKSATQDGTSS
+623 LKSATQDGTES
-634 GIMNDIVIN
+634 GIMDDIVIN

-676 VGGNLFKMNA
+676 VGGNLFEMNA

-707 GNAGLKY
+707 GTASLKY

>member
-16 QTGIDVTS
+16 QVGIDVTS
-24 NNIANVN
+24 NNIANIN
-31 TTGFRANSPEF
+31 TTGFRANTPEF
-42 KSLFSTHLNYVNS
+42 KSLFSTNLNYVNS

-63 NYGVTI
+63 NYGVTL

-77 DGTYVNADGDFNV
+77 DGTYVSADGDFNV

-103 KNGAFDITN
+103 KNGEFEINN
-112 PDYTGAQQ
+112 PNYNVKQ

-148 NLGKIAADGTLTGA
+148 NLGKIAADGTLTGT
-162 NNLEQDYAN
+162 NNLQQDYAN

-184 EMHYQPTLTTQVNL
+184 ELHYQPTLTTEVNL

-204 TQNAQGITA
+204 TQNAKGITA
-213 LQDENGNFS
+213 LQDINGNFS
-222 MEKFLALDM
+222 MEKFLAQDI

-239 KLIDAKNY
+239 KLLDAKNY
-247 KDITFSVEQ
+247 KDITFSIEQ
-256 NGETKN
+256 NGVTTN
-262 YTFTYGAEGENG
+262 HTFTYGDTGANG
-274 FKTTGE
+274 FKSVGE
-280 LITLIKERT
+280 LIDLIKEQT
-289 GLDLALKLDSLGN
+289 GLDLALKLDENGN

-310 SNNTMQEMT
+310 SNNSMQNVNV
-319 LSISGRLAQKLGLS
+319 SISGRLAEKLGLS
-333 TNNETLE
+333 TNNEILD
-340 SAFQSQVETFTE
+340 SAFTSQIKTFEE
-352 NTNYPNGAY
+352 NAVYQNGDY
-361 VNYGGI
+361 VNYQGM
-367 IFQKNGEGQD
+367 IFQKNGEGE
-377 AGNPIDNP
+377 ALGNPIDNP
-385 ESWTLVDST
+385 ESWNLVDST
-394 KVANYKENSEYNE
+394 KVPTYQENQEYLE
-407 GDFIVYEGKIYQRS
+407 GDFIVYEGRVYQRS
-421 NEPITMVEDPETG
+421 AEEITMVEDPETG
-434 ELIAQNPAEDT
+434 ELVPQNPAEDT
-445 IGWKEIGE
+445 QAWIEVGE
-453 NSRGMITEYEA
+453 NTKGMIAEYQA
-464 GTTYEENAMVTLN
+464 GNNYQENAMVTLN

-482 KTNGAGDT
+482 KVNGAGNT
-490 NPLED
+490 NPSED
-495 ASGWRI
+495 SSGWRI
-501 LMTDSL
+501 LMSDSL
-507 DSTQLNVATYE
+507 DSTQLNVPTYE
-518 TNTEVYSDSGE
+518 TNTEVYSDTGE
-529 KFILKSQYILLEQG
+529 KFILKNQYILIEQG

-555 EVKSAIYDSTGKTMI
+555 EVRSAIYDSTGKTMI
-570 SENPVFSEI
+570 SQNPVLSEI
-579 SFNADGTP
+579 SFNADGSANATP
-587 NAEPFEVA
+587 FAVE
-595 FQNGSIQVNLA
+595 FQGGSIQVNLA
-606 QSDDGKFSS
+606 QSDDGKSSS

-623 LKSATQDGTSS
+623 LKSATQDGTES
-634 GIMNDIVIN
+634 GIMDDIVIN

-676 VGGNLFKMNA
+676 VGGNLFEMNA

-707 GNAGLKY
+707 GTASLKY

>member
-16 QTGIDVTS
+16 QVGIDVTS
-24 NNIANVN
+24 NNIANIN
-31 TTGFRANSPEF
+31 TTGFRANTPEF
-42 KSLFSTHLNYVNS
+42 KSLFSTNLNYVNS

-63 NYGVTI
+63 NYGVTL

-77 DGTYVNADGDFNV
+77 DGTYVSADGDFNV

-103 KNGAFDITN
+103 KNGEFDINN
-112 PDYTGAQQ
+112 PNYNVKQ

-148 NLGKIAADGTLTGA
+148 NLGKIAADGTLTGT
-162 NNLEQDYAN
+162 NNLQQDYAN

-184 EMHYQPTLTTQVNL
+184 ELHYQPTLTTEVNL

-204 TQNAQGITA
+204 TQNAKGITA
-213 LQDENGNFS
+213 LQDINGNFS
-222 MEKFLALDM
+222 MEKFLAQDI

-239 KLIDAKNY
+239 KLLDAKNY
-247 KDITFSVEQ
+247 KDITFSIEQ
-256 NGETKN
+256 NGVTTN
-262 YTFTYGAEGENG
+262 HTFTYGDTGANG
-274 FKTTGE
+274 FKSVGE
-280 LITLIKERT
+280 LIDLIKEQT
-289 GLDLALKLDSLGN
+289 GLDLALKLDENGN

-310 SNNTMQEMT
+310 SNNSMQNVNV
-319 LSISGRLAQKLGLS
+319 SISGRLAEKLGLS
-333 TNNETLE
+333 TNNEILD
-340 SAFQSQVETFTE
+340 SAFTSQIKTFEE
-352 NTNYPNGAY
+352 NAVYQNGDY
-361 VNYGGI
+361 VNYQGM
-367 IFQKNGEGQD
+367 IFQKNGEGE
-377 AGNPIDNP
+377 ALGNPIDNP
-385 ESWTLVDST
+385 ESWNLVDST
-394 KVANYKENSEYNE
+394 KVPTYQENQEYLE
-407 GDFIVYEGKIYQRS
+407 GDFIVYEGRVYQRS
-421 NEPITMVEDPETG
+421 AEEITMVEDPETG
-434 ELIAQNPAEDT
+434 ELVPQNPAEDT
-445 IGWKEIGE
+445 QAWIEVGE
-453 NSRGMITEYEA
+453 NTKGMIAEYQA
-464 GTTYEENAMVTLN
+464 GNNYQENVMVTLN

-482 KTNGAGDT
+482 KVNGAGNT
-490 NPLED
+490 NPSED
-495 ASGWRI
+495 SSGWRI
-501 LMTDSL
+501 LMSDSL
-507 DSTQLNVATYE
+507 DSTQLNVPTYE
-518 TNTEVYSDSGE
+518 TNTEVYSDTGE
-529 KFILKSQYILLEQG
+529 KFILKNQYILIEQG

-555 EVKSAIYDSTGKTMI
+555 EVRSAIYDSTGKTMI
-570 SENPVFSEI
+570 SQNPVLSEI
-579 SFNADGTP
+579 SFNADGSANATP
-587 NAEPFEVA
+587 FAVE
-595 FQNGSIQVNLA
+595 FQGGSIQVNLA
-606 QSDDGKFSS
+606 QSDDGKSSS

-623 LKSATQDGTSS
+623 LKSATQDGTES
-634 GIMNDIVIN
+634 GIMDDIVIN

-676 VGGNLFKMNA
+676 VGGNLFEMNA

-707 GNAGLKY
+707 GTASLKY

>member
-16 QTGIDVTS
+16 QVGIDVTS
-24 NNIANVN
+24 NNIANIN
-31 TTGFRANSPEF
+31 TTGFRANTPEF
-42 KSLFSTHLNYVNS
+42 KSLFSTNLNYVNS

-63 NYGVTI
+63 NYGVTL

-77 DGTYVNADGDFNV
+77 DGTYVSADGDFNV

-103 KNGAFDITN
+103 KNGEFDINN
-112 PDYTGAQQ
+112 PNYNVKQ

-148 NLGKIAADGTLTGA
+148 NLGKIAADGTLTGT
-162 NNLEQDYAN
+162 NNLQQDYAN

-184 EMHYQPTLTTQVNL
+184 ELHYQPTLTTEVNL

-204 TQNAQGITA
+204 TQNAKGITA
-213 LQDENGNFS
+213 LQDINGNFS
-222 MEKFLALDM
+222 MEKFLAQDI

-239 KLIDAKNY
+239 KLLDAKNY
-247 KDITFSVEQ
+247 KDITFSIEQ
-256 NGETKN
+256 NGVTTN
-262 YTFTYGAEGENG
+262 HTFTYGDTGANS
-274 FKTTGE
+274 FKSVGE
-280 LITLIKERT
+280 LIDLIKEQT
-289 GLDLALKLDSLGN
+289 GLDLALKLDENGN

-310 SNNTMQEMT
+310 SNNSMQNVNV
-319 LSISGRLAQKLGLS
+319 SISGRLAEKLGLS
-333 TNNETLE
+333 TNNEILD
-340 SAFQSQVETFTE
+340 SAFTSQIKTFEE
-352 NTNYPNGAY
+352 NAVYQNGDY
-361 VNYGGI
+361 VNYQGM
-367 IFQKNGEGQD
+367 IFQKNGEGE
-377 AGNPIDNP
+377 ALGNPIDNP
-385 ESWTLVDST
+385 ESWNLVDST
-394 KVANYKENSEYNE
+394 KVPTYQENQEYLE
-407 GDFIVYEGKIYQRS
+407 GDFIVYEGRVYQRS
-421 NEPITMVEDPETG
+421 AEEITMVEDPETG
-434 ELIAQNPAEDT
+434 ELVPQNPAEDT
-445 IGWKEIGE
+445 QAWIEVGE
-453 NSRGMITEYEA
+453 NTKGMIAEYQA
-464 GTTYEENAMVTLN
+464 GNNYQENAMVTLN

-482 KTNGAGDT
+482 KVNGAGNT
-490 NPLED
+490 NPSED
-495 ASGWRI
+495 SSGWRI
-501 LMTDSL
+501 LMSDSL
-507 DSTQLNVATYE
+507 DSTQLNVPTYE
-518 TNTEVYSDSGE
+518 TNTEVYSDTGE
-529 KFILKSQYILLEQG
+529 KFILKNQYILIEQG

-555 EVKSAIYDSTGKTMI
+555 EVRSAIYDSTGKTMI
-570 SENPVFSEI
+570 SQNPVLSEI
-579 SFNADGTP
+579 SFNADGSANATP
-587 NAEPFEVA
+587 FAVE
-595 FQNGSIQVNLA
+595 FQGGSIQVNLA
-606 QSDDGKFSS
+606 QSDDGKSSS

-623 LKSATQDGTSS
+623 LKSATQDGTES
-634 GIMNDIVIN
+634 GIMDDIVIN

-676 VGGNLFKMNA
+676 VGGNLFEMNA

-707 GNAGLKY
+707 GTASLKY

>member
-16 QTGIDVTS
+16 QVGIDVTS
-24 NNIANVN
+24 NNIANIN
-31 TTGFRANSPEF
+31 TTGFRANTPEF
-42 KSLFSTHLNYVNS
+42 KSLFSTNLNYVNS

-63 NYGVTI
+63 NYGVTL

-77 DGTYVNADGDFNV
+77 DGTYVSADGDFNV

-103 KNGAFDITN
+103 KNGEFDINN
-112 PDYTGAQQ
+112 PNYNVKQ

-148 NLGKIAADGTLTGA
+148 NLGKIAADGTLTGT
-162 NNLEQDYAN
+162 NNLQQDYAN

-184 EMHYQPTLTTQVNL
+184 ELHYQPTLTTEVNL

-204 TQNAQGITA
+204 TQNAKGITA
-213 LQDENGNFS
+213 LQDINGNFS
-222 MEKFLALDM
+222 MEKFLAQDI

-239 KLIDAKNY
+239 KLLDAKNY
-247 KDITFSVEQ
+247 KDITFSIEQ
-256 NGETKN
+256 NGVTTN
-262 YTFTYGAEGENG
+262 HTFTYGDTGANG
-274 FKTTGE
+274 FKSVGE
-280 LITLIKERT
+280 LIDLIKEQT
-289 GLDLALKLDSLGN
+289 GLDLALKLDENGN

-310 SNNTMQEMT
+310 SNNSMQNVNV
-319 LSISGRLAQKLGLS
+319 SISGRLAEKLGLS
-333 TNNETLE
+333 TNNEILD
-340 SAFQSQVETFTE
+340 SAFTSQIKTFEE
-352 NTNYPNGAY
+352 NAVYQNGDY
-361 VNYGGI
+361 VNYQGM
-367 IFQKNGEGQD
+367 IFQKNGEGE
-377 AGNPIDNP
+377 ALGNPIDNP
-385 ESWTLVDST
+385 ESWNLVDST
-394 KVANYKENSEYNE
+394 KVPTYQENQEYLE
-407 GDFIVYEGKIYQRS
+407 GDFIVYEGRIYQRS
-421 NEPITMVEDPETG
+421 AEEITMVEDPETG
-434 ELIAQNPAEDT
+434 ELVPQNPAEDT
-445 IGWKEIGE
+445 QAWIEVGE
-453 NSRGMITEYEA
+453 NTKGMIAEYQA
-464 GTTYEENAMVTLN
+464 GNNYQENAMVTLN

-482 KTNGAGDT
+482 KVNGAGNT
-490 NPLED
+490 NPSED
-495 ASGWRI
+495 SSGWRI
-501 LMTDSL
+501 LMSDSL
-507 DSTQLNVATYE
+507 DSTQLNVPTYE
-518 TNTEVYSDSGE
+518 TNTEVYSDTGE
-529 KFILKSQYILLEQG
+529 KFILKNQYILIEQG

-555 EVKSAIYDSTGKTMI
+555 EVRSAIYDSTGKTMI
-570 SENPVFSEI
+570 SQNPVLSEI
-579 SFNADGTP
+579 SFNADGSANATP
-587 NAEPFEVA
+587 FAVE
-595 FQNGSIQVNLA
+595 FQGGSIQVNLA
-606 QSDDGKFSS
+606 QSDDGKSSS

-623 LKSATQDGTSS
+623 LKSATQDGTES
-634 GIMNDIVIN
+634 GIMDDIVIN

-676 VGGNLFKMNA
+676 VGGNLFEMNA

-707 GNAGLKY
+707 GTASLKY

>member
-16 QTGIDVTS
+16 QVGIDVTS
-24 NNIANVN
+24 NNIANIN
-31 TTGFRANSPEF
+31 TTGFRANTPEF
-42 KSLFSTHLNYVNS
+42 KSLFSTNLNYVNS

-63 NYGVTI
+63 NYGVTL

-77 DGTYVNADGDFNV
+77 DGTYVSADGDFNV

-103 KNGAFDITN
+103 KNGEFDINN
-112 PDYTGAQQ
+112 PNYNVKQ
-120 NYFTRDGS
+120 NYFTRNGS

-148 NLGKIAADGTLTGA
+148 NLGKIAADGTLTGT
-162 NNLEQDYAN
+162 NNLQQDYAN

-184 EMHYQPTLTTQVNL
+184 ELHYQPTLTTEVNL

-204 TQNAQGITA
+204 TQNAKGITA
-213 LQDENGNFS
+213 LQDINGNFS
-222 MEKFLALDM
+222 MEKFLAQDI

-239 KLIDAKNY
+239 KLLDAKNY
-247 KDITFSVEQ
+247 KDITFSIEQ
-256 NGETKN
+256 NGVTTN
-262 YTFTYGAEGENG
+262 HTFTYGDTGANG
-274 FKTTGE
+274 FKSVGE
-280 LITLIKERT
+280 LIDLIKEQT
-289 GLDLALKLDSLGN
+289 GLDLALKLDENGN

-310 SNNTMQEMT
+310 SNNSMQNVNV
-319 LSISGRLAQKLGLS
+319 SISGRLAEKLGLS
-333 TNNETLE
+333 TNNEILD
-340 SAFQSQVETFTE
+340 SAFTSQIKTFEE
-352 NTNYPNGAY
+352 NAVYQNGDY
-361 VNYGGI
+361 VNYQGM
-367 IFQKNGEGQD
+367 IFQKNGEGE
-377 AGNPIDNP
+377 ALGNPIDNP
-385 ESWTLVDST
+385 ESWNLVDST
-394 KVANYKENSEYNE
+394 KVPTYQENQEYLE
-407 GDFIVYEGKIYQRS
+407 GDFIVYEGRVYQRS
-421 NEPITMVEDPETG
+421 AEEITMVEDPETG
-434 ELIAQNPAEDT
+434 ELVPQNPAEDT
-445 IGWKEIGE
+445 QAWIEVGE
-453 NSRGMITEYEA
+453 NTKGMIAEYQA
-464 GTTYEENAMVTLN
+464 GNNYQENAMVTLN

-482 KTNGAGDT
+482 KVNGAGNT
-490 NPLED
+490 NPAED
-495 ASGWRI
+495 SSGWRI
-501 LMTDSL
+501 LMSDSL
-507 DSTQLNVATYE
+507 DSTQLNVPTYE
-518 TNTEVYSDSGE
+518 TNTEVYSDTGE
-529 KFILKSQYILLEQG
+529 KFILKNQYILIEQG

-555 EVKSAIYDSTGKTMI
+555 EVRSAIYDSTGKTMI
-570 SENPVFSEI
+570 SQNPVLSEI
-579 SFNADGTP
+579 SFNADGSANATP
-587 NAEPFEVA
+587 FAVE
-595 FQNGSIQVNLA
+595 FQGGSIQVNLA
-606 QSDDGKFSS
+606 QSDDGKSSS

-623 LKSATQDGTSS
+623 LKSATQDGTES
-634 GIMNDIVIN
+634 GIMDDIVIN

-676 VGGNLFKMNA
+676 VGGNLFEMNA

-707 GNAGLKY
+707 GTASLKY

>member
-16 QTGIDVTS
+16 QVGIDVTS
-24 NNIANVN
+24 NNIANIN
-31 TTGFRANSPEF
+31 TTGFRANTPEF
-42 KSLFSTHLNYVNS
+42 KSLFSTNLNYVNS

-63 NYGVTI
+63 NYGVTL

-77 DGTYVNADGDFNV
+77 DGTYVSADGDFNV

-103 KNGAFDITN
+103 KNGEFDINN
-112 PDYTGAQQ
+112 PNYNVKQ

-148 NLGKIAADGTLTGA
+148 NLGKIAADGTLTGT
-162 NNLEQDYAN
+162 NNLQQDYAN

-184 EMHYQPTLTTQVNL
+184 ELHYQPTLTTEVNL

-204 TQNAQGITA
+204 TQNAKGITA
-213 LQDENGNFS
+213 LQDINGNFS
-222 MEKFLALDM
+222 MEKFLAQDI

-239 KLIDAKNY
+239 KLLDAKNY
-247 KDITFSVEQ
+247 KDITFSIEQ
-256 NGETKN
+256 NGVTTN
-262 YTFTYGAEGENG
+262 HTFTYGDTGANG
-274 FKTTGE
+274 FKSVGE
-280 LITLIKERT
+280 LMDLIKEQT
-289 GLDLALKLDSLGN
+289 GLDLALKLDENGN

-310 SNNTMQEMT
+310 SNNSMQNVNV
-319 LSISGRLAQKLGLS
+319 SISGRLAEKLGLS
-333 TNNETLE
+333 TNNEILD
-340 SAFQSQVETFTE
+340 SAFTSQIKTFEE
-352 NTNYPNGAY
+352 NAVYQNGDY
-361 VNYGGI
+361 VNYQGM
-367 IFQKNGEGQD
+367 IFQKNGEGE
-377 AGNPIDNP
+377 ALGNPIDNP
-385 ESWTLVDST
+385 ESWNLVDST
-394 KVANYKENSEYNE
+394 KVPTYQENQEYLE
-407 GDFIVYEGKIYQRS
+407 GDFIVYEGRIYQRS
-421 NEPITMVEDPETG
+421 AEEITMVEDPETG
-434 ELIAQNPAEDT
+434 ELVPQNPAEDT
-445 IGWKEIGE
+445 QAWIEVGE
-453 NSRGMITEYEA
+453 NTKGMIAEYQA
-464 GTTYEENAMVTLN
+464 GNNYQENAMVTLN

-482 KTNGAGDT
+482 KVNGAGNT
-490 NPLED
+490 NPSED
-495 ASGWRI
+495 SSGWRI
-501 LMTDSL
+501 LMSDSL
-507 DSTQLNVATYE
+507 DSTQLNVPTYE
-518 TNTEVYSDSGE
+518 TNTEVYSDTGE
-529 KFILKSQYILLEQG
+529 KFILKNQYILIEQG

-555 EVKSAIYDSTGKTMI
+555 EVRSAIYDSTGKTMI
-570 SENPVFSEI
+570 SQNPVLSEI
-579 SFNADGTP
+579 SFNADGSANATP
-587 NAEPFEVA
+587 FAVE
-595 FQNGSIQVNLA
+595 FQGGSIQVNLA
-606 QSDDGKFSS
+606 QSDDGKSSS

-623 LKSATQDGTSS
+623 LKSATQDGTES
-634 GIMNDIVIN
+634 GIMDDIVIN

-676 VGGNLFKMNA
+676 VGGNLFEMNA

-707 GNAGLKY
+707 GTASLKY

>member
-16 QTGIDVTS
+16 QVGIDVTS
-24 NNIANVN
+24 NNIANIN
-31 TTGFRANSPEF
+31 TTGFRANTPEF
-42 KSLFSTHLNYVNS
+42 KSLFSTNLNYVNS

-63 NYGVTI
+63 NYGVTL

-77 DGTYVNADGDFNV
+77 DGTYVSADGDFNV

-103 KNGAFDITN
+103 KNGEFDINN
-112 PDYTGAQQ
+112 PNYNVKQ

-148 NLGKIAADGTLTGA
+148 NLGKIAADGTLTGT
-162 NNLEQDYAN
+162 NNLQQDYAN

-184 EMHYQPTLTTQVNL
+184 ELHYQPTLTTEVNL

-204 TQNAQGITA
+204 TQNAKGITA
-213 LQDENGNFS
+213 LQDINGNFS
-222 MEKFLALDM
+222 MEKFLAQDI

-239 KLIDAKNY
+239 KLLDAKNY
-247 KDITFSVEQ
+247 KDITFSIEQ
-256 NGETKN
+256 NGVTTN
-262 YTFTYGAEGENG
+262 HTFTYGDTGANG
-274 FKTTGE
+274 FKSVGE
-280 LITLIKERT
+280 LIDLIKEQT
-289 GLDLALKLDSLGN
+289 GLDLALKLDENGN

-310 SNNTMQEMT
+310 SNNSMQNVNV
-319 LSISGRLAQKLGLS
+319 SISGRLAEKLGLS
-333 TNNETLE
+333 TNNEILD
-340 SAFQSQVETFTE
+340 SAFTSQIKTFEE
-352 NTNYPNGAY
+352 NAVYQNGDY
-361 VNYGGI
+361 VNYQGM
-367 IFQKNGEGQD
+367 IFQKNGEGE
-377 AGNPIDNP
+377 ALGNPIDNP
-385 ESWTLVDST
+385 ESWNLVDST
-394 KVANYKENSEYNE
+394 KVPTYQENQEYLE
-407 GDFIVYEGKIYQRS
+407 GDFIVYEGRVYQRS
-421 NEPITMVEDPETG
+421 AEEITMIEDPETG
-434 ELIAQNPAEDT
+434 ELVPQNPAEDT
-445 IGWKEIGE
+445 QAWIEVGE
-453 NSRGMITEYEA
+453 NTKGMIAEYQA
-464 GTTYEENAMVTLN
+464 GNNYQENAMVTLN

-482 KTNGAGDT
+482 KVNGAGNT
-490 NPLED
+490 NPAED
-495 ASGWRI
+495 SSGWRI
-501 LMTDSL
+501 LMSDSL
-507 DSTQLNVATYE
+507 DSTQLNVPTYE
-518 TNTEVYSDSGE
+518 TNTEVYSDTGE
-529 KFILKSQYILLEQG
+529 KFILKNQYILIEQG

-555 EVKSAIYDSTGKTMI
+555 EVRSAIYDSTGKTMI
-570 SENPVFSEI
+570 SQNPVLSEI
-579 SFNADGTP
+579 SFNADGSANATP
-587 NAEPFEVA
+587 FAVE
-595 FQNGSIQVNLA
+595 FQGGSIQVNLA
-606 QSDDGKFSS
+606 QSDDGKSSS

-623 LKSATQDGTSS
+623 LKSATQDGTES
-634 GIMNDIVIN
+634 GIMDDIVIN

-676 VGGNLFKMNA
+676 VGGNLFEMNA

-707 GNAGLKY
+707 GTASLKY

>member
-16 QTGIDVTS
+16 QVGIDVTS
-24 NNIANVN
+24 NNIANIN
-31 TTGFRANSPEF
+31 TTGFRANTPEF
-42 KSLFSTHLNYVNS
+42 KSLFSTNLNYVNS

-63 NYGVTI
+63 NYGVTL

-77 DGTYVNADGDFNV
+77 DGTYVSADGDFNV

-103 KNGAFDITN
+103 KNGEFDINN
-112 PDYTGAQQ
+112 PNYNVKQ

-148 NLGKIAADGTLTGA
+148 NLGKIAADGTLTGT
-162 NNLEQDYAN
+162 NNLQQDYAN

-184 EMHYQPTLTTQVNL
+184 ELHYQPTLTTEVNL

-204 TQNAQGITA
+204 TQNAKGITA
-213 LQDENGNFS
+213 LQDINGNFS
-222 MEKFLALDM
+222 MEKFLAQDI

-239 KLIDAKNY
+239 KLLDAKNY
-247 KDITFSVEQ
+247 KDITFSIEQ
-256 NGETKN
+256 NGVTTN
-262 YTFTYGAEGENG
+262 HTFTYGDTGANG
-274 FKTTGE
+274 FKSVGE
-280 LITLIKERT
+280 LIDLIKEQT
-289 GLDLALKLDSLGN
+289 GLDLALKLDENGN

-310 SNNTMQEMT
+310 SNNSMQNVNV
-319 LSISGRLAQKLGLS
+319 SISGRLAEKLGLS
-333 TNNETLE
+333 TNNEILD
-340 SAFQSQVETFTE
+340 SAFTSQIKTFEE
-352 NTNYPNGAY
+352 NAVYQNGDY
-361 VNYGGI
+361 VNYQGM
-367 IFQKNGEGQD
+367 IFQKNGEGE
-377 AGNPIDNP
+377 ALGNPIDNP
-385 ESWTLVDST
+385 ESWNLVDST
-394 KVANYKENSEYNE
+394 KVPTYQENQEYLE
-407 GDFIVYEGKIYQRS
+407 GDFIVYEGRVYQRS
-421 NEPITMVEDPETG
+421 AEEITMVEDPETG
-434 ELIAQNPAEDT
+434 ELVPQNPAEDT
-445 IGWKEIGE
+445 QAWIGVGE
-453 NSRGMITEYEA
+453 NTKGMIAEYQA
-464 GTTYEENAMVTLN
+464 GNNYQENAMVTLN

-482 KTNGAGDT
+482 KVNGAGNT
-490 NPLED
+490 NPAED
-495 ASGWRI
+495 SSGWRI
-501 LMTDSL
+501 LMSDSL
-507 DSTQLNVATYE
+507 DSTQLNVPTYE
-518 TNTEVYSDSGE
+518 TNTEVYSDTGE
-529 KFILKSQYILLEQG
+529 KFILKNQYILIEQG

-555 EVKSAIYDSTGKTMI
+555 EVRSAIYDSTGKTMI
-570 SENPVFSEI
+570 SQNPVLSEI
-579 SFNADGTP
+579 SFNADGSANATP
-587 NAEPFEVA
+587 FAVE
-595 FQNGSIQVNLA
+595 FQGGSIQVNLA
-606 QSDDGKFSS
+606 QSDDGKSSS

-623 LKSATQDGTSS
+623 LKSATQDGTES
-634 GIMNDIVIN
+634 GIMDDIVIN

-676 VGGNLFKMNA
+676 VGGNLFEMNA

-707 GNAGLKY
+707 GTASLKY

>member
-16 QTGIDVTS
+16 QVGIDVTS
-24 NNIANVN
+24 NNIANIN
-31 TTGFRANSPEF
+31 TTGFRANTPEF
-42 KSLFSTHLNYVNS
+42 KSLFSTNLNYVNS

-63 NYGVTI
+63 NYGVTL

-77 DGTYVNADGDFNV
+77 DGTYVSADGDFNV

-103 KNGAFDITN
+103 KNGEFDINN
-112 PDYTGAQQ
+112 PNYNVKQ

-148 NLGKIAADGTLTGA
+148 NLGKIAADGTLTGT
-162 NNLEQDYAN
+162 NNLQQDYAN

-184 EMHYQPTLTTQVNL
+184 ELHYQPTLTTEVNL

-204 TQNAQGITA
+204 TQNAKGITA
-213 LQDENGNFS
+213 LQDINGNFS
-222 MEKFLALDM
+222 MQKFLAQDI

-239 KLIDAKNY
+239 KLLDAKNY
-247 KDITFSVEQ
+247 KDITFSIEQ
-256 NGETKN
+256 NGITTN
-262 YTFTYGAEGENG
+262 HTFTYGDTGANG
-274 FKTTGE
+274 FKSVGE
-280 LITLIKERT
+280 LIDLIKEQT
-289 GLDLALKLDSLGN
+289 GLDLALKLDENGN

-310 SNNTMQEMT
+310 SNNSMQNVNV
-319 LSISGRLAQKLGLS
+319 SISGRLAEKLGLS
-333 TNNETLE
+333 TNNEILD
-340 SAFQSQVETFTE
+340 SAFTSQIKTFEE
-352 NTNYPNGAY
+352 NAVYQNGDY
-361 VNYGGI
+361 VNYQGM
-367 IFQKNGEGQD
+367 IFQKNGEGE
-377 AGNPIDNP
+377 ALGNPIDNP
-385 ESWTLVDST
+385 ESWNLVDST
-394 KVANYKENSEYNE
+394 KVPTYQENQEYLE
-407 GDFIVYEGKIYQRS
+407 GDFIVYEGRVYQRS
-421 NEPITMVEDPETG
+421 TEEITMVEDPETG
-434 ELIAQNPAEDT
+434 ELVPQNPAEDT
-445 IGWKEIGE
+445 QAWIEVGE
-453 NSRGMITEYEA
+453 NTKGMIAEYQA
-464 GTTYEENAMVTLN
+464 GNNYQENAMVTLN

-482 KTNGAGDT
+482 KVNGAGNT
-490 NPLED
+490 NPSED
-495 ASGWRI
+495 SSGWRI
-501 LMTDSL
+501 LMSDSL
-507 DSTQLNVATYE
+507 DSTQLNVPTYE
-518 TNTEVYSDSGE
+518 TNTEVYSDTGE
-529 KFILKSQYILLEQG
+529 KFILKNQYILIEQG

-555 EVKSAIYDSTGKTMI
+555 EVRSAIYDSTGKTMI
-570 SENPVFSEI
+570 SQNPVLSEI
-579 SFNADGTP
+579 SFNADGSANATP
-587 NAEPFEVA
+587 FAVE
-595 FQNGSIQVNLA
+595 FQGGSIQVNLA
-606 QSDDGKFSS
+606 QSDDGKSSS

-623 LKSATQDGTSS
+623 LKSATQDGTES
-634 GIMNDIVIN
+634 GIMDDIVIN

-676 VGGNLFKMNA
+676 VGGNLFEMNA

-707 GNAGLKY
+707 GTASLKY

>member
-16 QTGIDVTS
+16 QVGIDVTS
-24 NNIANVN
+24 NNIANIN
-31 TTGFRANSPEF
+31 TAGFRANTPEF
-42 KSLFSTHLNYVNS
+42 KSLFSTNLNYVNS

-63 NYGVTI
+63 NYGVTL

-77 DGTYVNADGDFNV
+77 DGTYVSADGDFNV

-103 KNGAFDITN
+103 KNGEFDINN
-112 PDYTGAQQ
+112 PNYNVKQ

-148 NLGKIAADGTLTGA
+148 NLGKIAADGTLTGT
-162 NNLEQDYAN
+162 NNLQQDYAN

-184 EMHYQPTLTTQVNL
+184 ELHYQPTLTTEVNL

-204 TQNAQGITA
+204 TQNAKGITA
-213 LQDENGNFS
+213 LQDINGNFN
-222 MEKFLALDM
+222 MEKFLAQDI

-239 KLIDAKNY
+239 KLLDAKNY
-247 KDITFSVEQ
+247 KDITFSIEQ
-256 NGETKN
+256 NGVTTN
-262 YTFTYGAEGENG
+262 HTFTYGDTGANG
-274 FKTTGE
+274 FKSVGE
-280 LITLIKERT
+280 LIDLIKEQT
-289 GLDLALKLDSLGN
+289 GLDLALKLDENGN

-310 SNNTMQEMT
+310 SNNSMQNVNV
-319 LSISGRLAQKLGLS
+319 SISGRLAEKLGLS
-333 TNNETLE
+333 TNNEILD
-340 SAFQSQVETFTE
+340 SAFTSQIKTFEE
-352 NTNYPNGAY
+352 NAVYQNGDY
-361 VNYGGI
+361 VNYQGM
-367 IFQKNGEGQD
+367 IFQKNGEGE
-377 AGNPIDNP
+377 ALGNPIDNP
-385 ESWTLVDST
+385 ESWNLVDST
-394 KVANYKENSEYNE
+394 KVPTYQENQEYLE
-407 GDFIVYEGKIYQRS
+407 GDFIVYEGRVYQRS
-421 NEPITMVEDPETG
+421 AEEITMVEDPETG
-434 ELIAQNPAEDT
+434 ELVPQNPAEDT
-445 IGWKEIGE
+445 QAWIEVGE
-453 NSRGMITEYEA
+453 NTKGMIAEYQA
-464 GTTYEENAMVTLN
+464 GNNYQENAMVTLN

-482 KTNGAGDT
+482 KVNGAGNT
-490 NPLED
+490 NPSED
-495 ASGWRI
+495 SSGWRI
-501 LMTDSL
+501 LMSDSL
-507 DSTQLNVATYE
+507 DSTQLNVPTYE
-518 TNTEVYSDSGE
+518 TNTEVYSDTGE
-529 KFILKSQYILLEQG
+529 KFILKNQYILIEQS

-555 EVKSAIYDSTGKTMI
+555 EVRSAIYDSTGKTMI
-570 SENPVFSEI
+570 SQNPVLSEI
-579 SFNADGTP
+579 SFNADGSANATP
-587 NAEPFEVA
+587 FAVE
-595 FQNGSIQVNLA
+595 FQGGSIQVNLA
-606 QSDDGKFSS
+606 QSDDGKSSS

-623 LKSATQDGTSS
+623 LKSATQDGTES
-634 GIMNDIVIN
+634 GIMDDIVIN

-676 VGGNLFKMNA
+676 VGGNLFEMNA

-707 GNAGLKY
+707 GTASLKY

>member
-16 QTGIDVTS
+16 QVGIDVTS
-24 NNIANVN
+24 NNIANIN
-31 TTGFRANSPEF
+31 TTGFRANTPEF
-42 KSLFSTHLNYVNS
+42 KSLFSTNLNYVNS

-63 NYGVTI
+63 NYGVTL

-77 DGTYVNADGDFNV
+77 DGTYVSADGDFNV

-103 KNGAFDITN
+103 KNGEFDINN
-112 PDYTGAQQ
+112 PNYNVKQ

-148 NLGKIAADGTLTGA
+148 NLGKIAADGTLTGT
-162 NNLEQDYAN
+162 NNLQQDYAN

-184 EMHYQPTLTTQVNL
+184 ELHYQPTLTTEVNL

-204 TQNAQGITA
+204 TQNAKGITA
-213 LQDENGNFS
+213 LQDINGNFS
-222 MEKFLALDM
+222 MEKFLAQDI

-239 KLIDAKNY
+239 KLLDAKNY
-247 KDITFSVEQ
+247 KDITFSIEQ
-256 NGETKN
+256 NGVTTN
-262 YTFTYGAEGENG
+262 HTFTYGDTGANG
-274 FKTTGE
+274 FKSVGE
-280 LITLIKERT
+280 LIDLIKEQT
-289 GLDLALKLDSLGN
+289 GLDLALKLDENGN

-310 SNNTMQEMT
+310 SNNSMQNVNV
-319 LSISGRLAQKLGLS
+319 SISGRLAEKLGLS
-333 TNNETLE
+333 TNNEILD
-340 SAFQSQVETFTE
+340 SAFTSQIKTFEE
-352 NTNYPNGAY
+352 NAVYQNGDY
-361 VNYGGI
+361 VNYQGM
-367 IFQKNGEGQD
+367 IFQKNGEGE
-377 AGNPIDNP
+377 AIGNPIDNP
-385 ESWTLVDST
+385 ESWNLVDST
-394 KVANYKENSEYNE
+394 KVPTYQENQEYLE
-407 GDFIVYEGKIYQRS
+407 GDFIVYEGRVYQRS
-421 NEPITMVEDPETG
+421 AEEITMVEDPETG
-434 ELIAQNPAEDT
+434 ELVPQNPAEDT
-445 IGWKEIGE
+445 QAWIEVGE
-453 NSRGMITEYEA
+453 NTKGMIAEYQA
-464 GTTYEENAMVTLN
+464 GNNYQENAMVTLN

-482 KTNGAGDT
+482 KVNGAGNT
-490 NPLED
+490 NPSED
-495 ASGWRI
+495 SSGWRI
-501 LMTDSL
+501 LMSDSL
-507 DSTQLNVATYE
+507 DSTQLNVPTYE
-518 TNTEVYSDSGE
+518 TNTEVYSDTGE
-529 KFILKSQYILLEQG
+529 KFILKNQYILIEQG

-555 EVKSAIYDSTGKTMI
+555 EVRSAIYDSTGKTMI
-570 SENPVFSEI
+570 SQNPVLSEI
-579 SFNADGTP
+579 SFNADGSANATP
-587 NAEPFEVA
+587 FAVE
-595 FQNGSIQVNLA
+595 FQGGSIQVNLA
-606 QSDDGKFSS
+606 QSDDGKSSS

-623 LKSATQDGTSS
+623 LKSATQDGTES
-634 GIMNDIVIN
+634 GIMDDIVIN

-676 VGGNLFKMNA
+676 VGGNLFEMNA

-707 GNAGLKY
+707 GTASLKY

>member
-16 QTGIDVTS
+16 QVGIDVTS
-24 NNIANVN
+24 NNIANIN
-31 TTGFRANSPEF
+31 TTGFRANTPEF
-42 KSLFSTHLNYVNS
+42 KSLFSTNLNYVNS

-63 NYGVTI
+63 NYGVTL

-77 DGTYVNADGDFNV
+77 DGTYVSADGDFNV

-103 KNGAFDITN
+103 KNGEFDINN
-112 PDYTGAQQ
+112 PNYNVKQ

-148 NLGKIAADGTLTGA
+148 NLGKIAADGTLTGT
-162 NNLEQDYAN
+162 NNLQQDYAN

-184 EMHYQPTLTTQVNL
+184 ELHYQPTLTTEVNL

-204 TQNAQGITA
+204 TQNAKGITA
-213 LQDENGNFS
+213 LQDINGNFS
-222 MEKFLALDM
+222 MEKFLAQDI

-239 KLIDAKNY
+239 KLLDAKNY
-247 KDITFSVEQ
+247 KDITFSIEQ
-256 NGETKN
+256 NGVTTN
-262 YTFTYGAEGENG
+262 HTFTYGDTGANG
-274 FKTTGE
+274 FKSVGE
-280 LITLIKERT
+280 LIDLIKEQT
-289 GLDLALKLDSLGN
+289 GLDLALKLDENGN

-310 SNNTMQEMT
+310 SNNSMQNVNV
-319 LSISGRLAQKLGLS
+319 SISGRLAEKLGLS
-333 TNNETLE
+333 TNNEILD
-340 SAFQSQVETFTE
+340 SAFTSQIKTFEE
-352 NTNYPNGAY
+352 NAVYQNGDY
-361 VNYGGI
+361 VNYQGM
-367 IFQKNGEGQD
+367 IFQKNGEGE
-377 AGNPIDNP
+377 ALGNPIDNP
-385 ESWTLVDST
+385 ESWNLVDST
-394 KVANYKENSEYNE
+394 KVPTYQENQEYLE
-407 GDFIVYEGKIYQRS
+407 GDFIVYEGKVYQRS
-421 NEPITMVEDPETG
+421 AEEITMVEDPETG
-434 ELIAQNPAEDT
+434 ELVPQNPAEDT
-445 IGWKEIGE
+445 QAWIEVGE
-453 NSRGMITEYEA
+453 NTKGMIAEYQA
-464 GTTYEENAMVTLN
+464 GNNYQENAMVTLN

-482 KTNGAGDT
+482 KVNGVGNT
-490 NPLED
+490 NPSED
-495 ASGWRI
+495 SSGWRI
-501 LMTDSL
+501 LMSDSL
-507 DSTQLNVATYE
+507 DSTQLNVSTYE
-518 TNTEVYSDSGE
+518 TNTEVYSDTGE
-529 KFILKSQYILLEQG
+529 KFILKNQYILIEQG

-555 EVKSAIYDSTGKTMI
+555 EVRSAIYDSTGKTMI
-570 SENPVFSEI
+570 SQNPVLSEI
-579 SFNADGTP
+579 SFNADGSANATP
-587 NAEPFEVA
+587 FAVE
-595 FQNGSIQVNLA
+595 FQGGSIQVNLA
-606 QSDDGKFSS
+606 QSDDGKSSS

-623 LKSATQDGTSS
+623 LKSATQDGTES
-634 GIMNDIVIN
+634 GIMDDIVIN

-676 VGGNLFKMNA
+676 VGGNLFEMNA

-707 GNAGLKY
+707 GTASLKY

>member
-16 QTGIDVTS
+16 QVGIDVTS
-24 NNIANVN
+24 NNIANIN
-31 TTGFRANSPEF
+31 TTGFRANTPEF
-42 KSLFSTHLNYVNS
+42 KSLFSTNLNYVNS

-63 NYGVTI
+63 NYGVTL

-77 DGTYVNADGDFNV
+77 DGTYVSADGDFNV
-90 AYSGKGWFVVGLN
+90 AYSGRGWFVVGLN
-103 KNGAFDITN
+103 KNGEFDINN
-112 PDYTGAQQ
+112 PNYNVKQ

-148 NLGKIAADGTLTGA
+148 NLGKIAADGTLTGT
-162 NNLEQDYAN
+162 NNLQQDYAN

-184 EMHYQPTLTTQVNL
+184 ELHYQPTLTTEVNL

-204 TQNAQGITA
+204 TQNAKGITA
-213 LQDENGNFS
+213 LQDINGNFS
-222 MEKFLALDM
+222 MEKFLAQDI

-239 KLIDAKNY
+239 KLLDAKNY
-247 KDITFSVEQ
+247 KDITFSIEQ
-256 NGETKN
+256 NGVTTN
-262 YTFTYGAEGENG
+262 HTFTYGDTGANG
-274 FKTTGE
+274 FKSVGK
-280 LITLIKERT
+280 LIDLIKEQT
-289 GLDLALKLDSLGN
+289 GLDLALKLDENGN

-310 SNNTMQEMT
+310 SNNSMQNVNV
-319 LSISGRLAQKLGLS
+319 SISGRLAEKLGLS
-333 TNNETLE
+333 TNNEILD
-340 SAFQSQVETFTE
+340 SAFTSQIKTFEE
-352 NTNYPNGAY
+352 NAVYQNGDY
-361 VNYGGI
+361 VNYQGM
-367 IFQKNGEGQD
+367 IFQKNGEGE
-377 AGNPIDNP
+377 ALGNPIDNP
-385 ESWTLVDST
+385 ESWNLVDST
-394 KVANYKENSEYNE
+394 KVPTYQENQEYLE
-407 GDFIVYEGKIYQRS
+407 GDFIVYEGRVYQRS
-421 NEPITMVEDPETG
+421 AEEITMVEDPETG
-434 ELIAQNPAEDT
+434 ELVPQNPAEDT
-445 IGWKEIGE
+445 QAWIEVGE
-453 NSRGMITEYEA
+453 NTKGMIAEYQA
-464 GTTYEENAMVTLN
+464 GNNYQENAMVTLN

-482 KTNGAGDT
+482 KVNGAGNT
-490 NPLED
+490 NPSED
-495 ASGWRI
+495 SSGWRI
-501 LMTDSL
+501 LMSDSL
-507 DSTQLNVATYE
+507 DSTQLNVPTYE
-518 TNTEVYSDSGE
+518 TNTEVYSDTGE
-529 KFILKSQYILLEQG
+529 KFILKNQYILIEQG

-555 EVKSAIYDSTGKTMI
+555 EVRSAIYDSAGKTMI
-570 SENPVFSEI
+570 SQNPVLSEI
-579 SFNADGTP
+579 SFNADGSANATP
-587 NAEPFEVA
+587 FAVE
-595 FQNGSIQVNLA
+595 FQGGSIQVNLA
-606 QSDDGKFSS
+606 QSDDGKSSS

-623 LKSATQDGTSS
+623 LKSATQDGTES
-634 GIMNDIVIN
+634 GIMDDIVIN

-676 VGGNLFKMNA
+676 VGGNLFEMNA

-707 GNAGLKY
+707 GTASLKY

>member
-16 QTGIDVTS
+16 QVGIDVTS
-24 NNIANVN
+24 NNIANIN
-31 TTGFRANSPEF
+31 TTGFRANTPEF
-42 KSLFSTHLNYVNS
+42 KSLFSTNLNYVNS

-63 NYGVTI
+63 NYGITL

-77 DGTYVNADGDFNV
+77 DGTYVSADGDFNV

-103 KNGAFDITN
+103 KNGEFDINN
-112 PDYTGAQQ
+112 PNYNVKQ

-148 NLGKIAADGTLTGA
+148 NLGKIAADGTLTGT
-162 NNLEQDYAN
+162 NNLQQDYAN

-184 EMHYQPTLTTQVNL
+184 ELHYQPTLTTEVNL

-204 TQNAQGITA
+204 TQNAKGITA
-213 LQDENGNFS
+213 LQDINGNFS
-222 MEKFLALDM
+222 MEKFLAQAI

-239 KLIDAKNY
+239 KLLDAKNY
-247 KDITFSVEQ
+247 KDITFSIEQ
-256 NGETKN
+256 NGVTTN
-262 YTFTYGAEGENG
+262 HTFTYGDTGANG
-274 FKTTGE
+274 FKSVGE
-280 LITLIKERT
+280 LIDLIKEQT
-289 GLDLALKLDSLGN
+289 GLDLALKLDENGN

-310 SNNTMQEMT
+310 SNNSMQNVNV
-319 LSISGRLAQKLGLS
+319 SISGRLAEKLGLS
-333 TNNETLE
+333 TNNEILD
-340 SAFQSQVETFTE
+340 SAFTSQIKTFEE
-352 NTNYPNGAY
+352 NAVYQNGDY
-361 VNYGGI
+361 VNYQGM
-367 IFQKNGEGQD
+367 IFQKNGEGE
-377 AGNPIDNP
+377 ALGNPIDNP
-385 ESWTLVDST
+385 ESWNLVDST
-394 KVANYKENSEYNE
+394 KVPTYQENQEYLE
-407 GDFIVYEGKIYQRS
+407 GDFIVYEGRVYQRS
-421 NEPITMVEDPETG
+421 AEEITMVEDPETG
-434 ELIAQNPAEDT
+434 ELVPQNPAEDT
-445 IGWKEIGE
+445 QAWREVGE
-453 NSRGMITEYEA
+453 NTKGMIAEYQA
-464 GTTYEENAMVTLN
+464 GNNYRENAMVTLN

-482 KTNGAGDT
+482 KVNGAGNT
-490 NPLED
+490 NPSED
-495 ASGWRI
+495 SSGWRI
-501 LMTDSL
+501 LISDSL
-507 DSTQLNVATYE
+507 DSTQLNVPTYE
-518 TNTEVYSDSGE
+518 TNTEVYSDTGE
-529 KFILKSQYILLEQG
+529 KFILKNQYILIEQG

-555 EVKSAIYDSTGKTMI
+555 EVRSAIYDSAGKTMI
-570 SENPVFSEI
+570 SQNPVLSEI
-579 SFNADGTP
+579 SFNADGSANATP
-587 NAEPFEVA
+587 FAVE
-595 FQNGSIQVNLA
+595 FQGGSIQVNLA
-606 QSDDGKFSS
+606 QSDDGKSSS

-623 LKSATQDGTSS
+623 LKSATQDGTES
-634 GIMNDIVIN
+634 GIMDDIVIN

-676 VGGNLFKMNA
+676 VGGNLFEMNA

-707 GNAGLKY
+707 GTASLKY

>member
-16 QTGIDVTS
+16 QVGIDVTS
-24 NNIANVN
+24 NNIANIN
-31 TTGFRANSPEF
+31 TTGFRANTPEF
-42 KSLFSTHLNYVNS
+42 KSLFSTNLNYVNS

-63 NYGVTI
+63 NYGVTL

-77 DGTYVNADGDFNV
+77 DGTYVSADGDFNV

-103 KNGAFDITN
+103 KNGEFDINN
-112 PDYTGAQQ
+112 PNYNVKQ

-148 NLGKIAADGTLTGA
+148 NLGKIAADGTLTGT
-162 NNLEQDYAN
+162 NNLQQDYAN

-184 EMHYQPTLTTQVNL
+184 ELHYQPTLTTEVNL

-204 TQNAQGITA
+204 TQNAKGITA
-213 LQDENGNFS
+213 LQDINGNFS
-222 MEKFLALDM
+222 MEKFLAQDI

-239 KLIDAKNY
+239 KLLDAKNY
-247 KDITFSVEQ
+247 KDITFSIEQ
-256 NGETKN
+256 NGVTTN
-262 YTFTYGAEGENG
+262 HTFTYGDTGANG
-274 FKTTGE
+274 FKSVGE
-280 LITLIKERT
+280 LIDLIKEQT
-289 GLDLALKLDSLGN
+289 GLDLALKLDENGN

-310 SNNTMQEMT
+310 SNNSMQNMNV
-319 LSISGRLAQKLGLS
+319 SISGRLAEKLGLS
-333 TNNETLE
+333 TNNEILD
-340 SAFQSQVETFTE
+340 SAFTSQIKTFEE
-352 NTNYPNGAY
+352 NAVYQNGDY
-361 VNYGGI
+361 VNYQGM
-367 IFQKNGEGQD
+367 IFQKNGEGE
-377 AGNPIDNP
+377 ALGNPIDNP
-385 ESWTLVDST
+385 ESWNLVDST
-394 KVANYKENSEYNE
+394 KVPTYQENQEYLE
-407 GDFIVYEGKIYQRS
+407 GDFIVYEGRVYQRS
-421 NEPITMVEDPETG
+421 AEEITMVEDPETG
-434 ELIAQNPAEDT
+434 ELVPQNPAEDAQAW
-445 IGWKEIGE
+445 IEVGE
-453 NSRGMITEYEA
+453 NTKGMIAEYQA
-464 GTTYEENAMVTLN
+464 GNNYQENAMVTLN

-482 KTNGAGDT
+482 KVNGAGNT
-490 NPLED
+490 NPSED
-495 ASGWRI
+495 SSGWRI
-501 LMTDSL
+501 LMSDSL
-507 DSTQLNVATYE
+507 DSTQLNVPTYE
-518 TNTEVYSDSGE
+518 TNTEVYSDTGE
-529 KFILKSQYILLEQG
+529 KFILKNQYILIEQG

-555 EVKSAIYDSTGKTMI
+555 EVRSAIYDSTGKTMI
-570 SENPVFSEI
+570 SQNPVLSEI
-579 SFNADGTP
+579 SFNADGSANATP
-587 NAEPFEVA
+587 FAVE
-595 FQNGSIQVNLA
+595 FQGGSIQVNLA
-606 QSDDGKFSS
+606 QSDDGKSSS

-623 LKSATQDGTSS
+623 LKSATQDGTES
-634 GIMNDIVIN
+634 GIMDDIVIN

-676 VGGNLFKMNA
+676 VGGNLFEMNA

-707 GNAGLKY
+707 GTASLKY

>member
-16 QTGIDVTS
+16 QVGIDVTS
-24 NNIANVN
+24 NNIANIN
-31 TTGFRANSPEF
+31 TTGFRANTPEF
-42 KSLFSTHLNYVNS
+42 KSLFSTNLNYVNS

-63 NYGVTI
+63 NYGVTL

-77 DGTYVNADGDFNV
+77 DGTYVSADGDFNV

-103 KNGAFDITN
+103 KNGEFDINN
-112 PDYTGAQQ
+112 PNYNVKQ

-148 NLGKIAADGTLTGA
+148 NLGKIAADGTLTGT
-162 NNLEQDYAN
+162 NNLQQDYAN

-184 EMHYQPTLTTQVNL
+184 ELHYQPTLTTEVNL

-204 TQNAQGITA
+204 TQNAKGITA
-213 LQDENGNFS
+213 LQDINGNFS
-222 MEKFLALDM
+222 MEKFLAQDI

-239 KLIDAKNY
+239 KLLDAKNY
-247 KDITFSVEQ
+247 KDITFSIEQ
-256 NGETKN
+256 NGVTTN
-262 YTFTYGAEGENG
+262 HTFTYGDTGANG
-274 FKTTGE
+274 FKSVGE
-280 LITLIKERT
+280 LIDLIKEQT
-289 GLDLALKLDSLGN
+289 GLDLALKLDENGN

-310 SNNTMQEMT
+310 SNNSMQNVNV
-319 LSISGRLAQKLGLS
+319 SISGRLAEKLGLS
-333 TNNETLE
+333 TNNEILD
-340 SAFQSQVETFTE
+340 SAFTSQIKTFEE
-352 NTNYPNGAY
+352 NAVYQNGDY
-361 VNYGGI
+361 VNYQGM
-367 IFQKNGEGQD
+367 IFQKNGEGE
-377 AGNPIDNP
+377 ALGNPIDNP
-385 ESWTLVDST
+385 ESWNLVDST
-394 KVANYKENSEYNE
+394 KVPTYQENQEYLE
-407 GDFIVYEGKIYQRS
+407 GDFIVYEGRIYQRS
-421 NEPITMVEDPETG
+421 AEEITMVEDPETG
-434 ELIAQNPAEDT
+434 ELVPQNPAEDT
-445 IGWKEIGE
+445 QAWIEVGE
-453 NSRGMITEYEA
+453 NTKGMIAEYQA
-464 GTTYEENAMVTLN
+464 GNNYQENAMVTLN

-482 KTNGAGDT
+482 KVNGAGNT
-490 NPLED
+490 NPAED
-495 ASGWRI
+495 SSGWRI
-501 LMTDSL
+501 LMSDSL
-507 DSTQLNVATYE
+507 DSTQLNVPTYE
-518 TNTEVYSDSGE
+518 TNTEVYSDTGE
-529 KFILKSQYILLEQG
+529 KFILKNQYILIEQG

-555 EVKSAIYDSTGKTMI
+555 EVRSAIYDSTGKTMI
-570 SENPVFSEI
+570 SQNPVLSEI
-579 SFNADGTP
+579 SFNADGSANATP
-587 NAEPFEVA
+587 FAVE
-595 FQNGSIQVNLA
+595 FQGGSIQVNLA
-606 QSDDGKFSS
+606 QSDDGKSSS

-623 LKSATQDGTSS
+623 LKSATQDGTES
-634 GIMNDIVIN
+634 GIMDDIVIN

-676 VGGNLFKMNA
+676 VGGNLFEMNA

-707 GNAGLKY
+707 GTASLKY

>member
-16 QTGIDVTS
+16 QVGIDVTS
-24 NNIANVN
+24 NNIANIN
-31 TTGFRANSPEF
+31 TTGFRANTPEF
-42 KSLFSTHLNYVNS
+42 KSLFSTNLNYVNS

-63 NYGVTI
+63 NYGVTL

-77 DGTYVNADGDFNV
+77 DGTYVSADGDFNV

-103 KNGAFDITN
+103 KNGEFDINN
-112 PDYTGAQQ
+112 PNYNVKQ

-148 NLGKIAADGTLTGA
+148 NLGKIAADGTLTGT
-162 NNLEQDYAN
+162 NNLQQDYAN

-184 EMHYQPTLTTQVNL
+184 ELHYQPTLTTEVNL

-204 TQNAQGITA
+204 TQNAKGITA
-213 LQDENGNFS
+213 LQDIDGNFS
-222 MEKFLALDM
+222 MEKFLAQDI

-239 KLIDAKNY
+239 KLLDAKNY
-247 KDITFSVEQ
+247 KDITFSIEQ
-256 NGETKN
+256 NGVTTN
-262 YTFTYGAEGENG
+262 HTFTYGDTGANG
-274 FKTTGE
+274 FKSVGE
-280 LITLIKERT
+280 LIDLIKEQT
-289 GLDLALKLDSLGN
+289 GLDLALKLDENGN

-310 SNNTMQEMT
+310 SNNSMQNVNV
-319 LSISGRLAQKLGLS
+319 SISGRLAEKLGLS
-333 TNNETLE
+333 TNNEILD
-340 SAFQSQVETFTE
+340 SAFTSQIKTFEE
-352 NTNYPNGAY
+352 NAVYQNGDY
-361 VNYGGI
+361 VNYQGM
-367 IFQKNGEGQD
+367 IFQKNGEGE
-377 AGNPIDNP
+377 ALGNPIDNP
-385 ESWTLVDST
+385 ESWNLVDST
-394 KVANYKENSEYNE
+394 KVPTYQENQEYLE
-407 GDFIVYEGKIYQRS
+407 GDFIVYEGRIYQRS
-421 NEPITMVEDPETG
+421 AEEITMVEDPETG
-434 ELIAQNPAEDT
+434 ELVPQNPAEDT
-445 IGWKEIGE
+445 QAWIEVGE
-453 NSRGMITEYEA
+453 NTKGMIAEYQA
-464 GTTYEENAMVTLN
+464 GNNYQENAMVTLN

-482 KTNGAGDT
+482 KVNGAGNT
-490 NPLED
+490 NPSED
-495 ASGWRI
+495 SSGWRI
-501 LMTDSL
+501 LMSDSL
-507 DSTQLNVATYE
+507 DSTQLNVPTYE
-518 TNTEVYSDSGE
+518 TNTEVYSDTGE
-529 KFILKSQYILLEQG
+529 KFILKNQYILIEQG

-555 EVKSAIYDSTGKTMI
+555 EVRSAIYDSTGKTMI
-570 SENPVFSEI
+570 SQNPVLSEI
-579 SFNADGTP
+579 SFNADGSANATP
-587 NAEPFEVA
+587 FAVE
-595 FQNGSIQVNLA
+595 FQGGSIQVNLA
-606 QSDDGKFSS
+606 QSDDGKSSS

-623 LKSATQDGTSS
+623 LKSATQDGTES
-634 GIMNDIVIN
+634 GIMDDIVIN

-676 VGGNLFKMNA
+676 VGGNLFEMNA

-707 GNAGLKY
+707 GTASLKY

>member
-16 QTGIDVTS
+16 QVGIDVTS
-24 NNIANVN
+24 NNIANIN
-31 TTGFRANSPEF
+31 TTGFRANTPEF
-42 KSLFSTHLNYVNS
+42 KSLFSTNLNYVNS

-63 NYGVTI
+63 NYGVTL

-77 DGTYVNADGDFNV
+77 DGTYVSADGDFNV

-103 KNGAFDITN
+103 KNGEFDINN
-112 PDYTGAQQ
+112 PNYNVKQ

-148 NLGKIAADGTLTGA
+148 NLGKIAADGTLTGT
-162 NNLEQDYAN
+162 NNLQQDYAN

-184 EMHYQPTLTTQVNL
+184 ELHYQPTLTTEVNL

-204 TQNAQGITA
+204 TQNAKGITA
-213 LQDENGNFS
+213 LQDINGNFS
-222 MEKFLALDM
+222 MEKFLAQDI

-239 KLIDAKNY
+239 KLLDAKNY
-247 KDITFSVEQ
+247 KDITFSIEQ
-256 NGETKN
+256 NGVTTN
-262 YTFTYGAEGENG
+262 HTFTYGDTGANG
-274 FKTTGE
+274 FKSVGE
-280 LITLIKERT
+280 LIDLIKEQT
-289 GLDLALKLDSLGN
+289 GLDLALKVDENGN

-310 SNNTMQEMT
+310 SNNSMQNVNV
-319 LSISGRLAQKLGLS
+319 SISGRLAEKLGLS
-333 TNNETLE
+333 TNNEILD
-340 SAFQSQVETFTE
+340 SAFTSQIKTFEE
-352 NTNYPNGAY
+352 NAVYQNGDY
-361 VNYGGI
+361 VNYQGM
-367 IFQKNGEGQD
+367 IFQKNGEGE
-377 AGNPIDNP
+377 ALGNPIDNP
-385 ESWTLVDST
+385 ESWNLVDST
-394 KVANYKENSEYNE
+394 KVPTYQENQEYLE
-407 GDFIVYEGKIYQRS
+407 GDFIVYEGRVYQRS
-421 NEPITMVEDPETG
+421 AEEITMVEDPETG
-434 ELIAQNPAEDT
+434 ELVPQNPAEDT
-445 IGWKEIGE
+445 QAWIEVRE
-453 NSRGMITEYEA
+453 NTKGMIAEYQA
-464 GTTYEENAMVTLN
+464 GNNYQENAMVTLN

-482 KTNGAGDT
+482 KVNGAGNT
-490 NPLED
+490 NPTED
-495 ASGWRI
+495 SSGWRI
-501 LMTDSL
+501 LMSDSL
-507 DSTQLNVATYE
+507 DSTQLNVPTYE
-518 TNTEVYSDSGE
+518 TNTEVYSDTGE
-529 KFILKSQYILLEQG
+529 KFILKNQYILIEQG

-555 EVKSAIYDSTGKTMI
+555 EVRSAIYDSTGKTMI
-570 SENPVFSEI
+570 SQNPVLSEI
-579 SFNADGTP
+579 SFNADGSANATP
-587 NAEPFEVA
+587 FAVE
-595 FQNGSIQVNLA
+595 FQGGSIQVNLA
-606 QSDDGKFSS
+606 QSDDGKSSS

-623 LKSATQDGTSS
+623 LKSATQDGTES
-634 GIMNDIVIN
+634 GIMDDIVIN

-676 VGGNLFKMNA
+676 VGGNLFEMNA

-707 GNAGLKY
+707 GTASLKY

>member
-16 QTGIDVTS
+16 QVGIDVTS
-24 NNIANVN
+24 NNIANIN
-31 TTGFRANSPEF
+31 TTGFRANTPEF
-42 KSLFSTHLNYVNS
+42 KSLFSTNLNYVNS

-63 NYGVTI
+63 NYGVTL

-77 DGTYVNADGDFNV
+77 DGTYVSADGDFNV

-103 KNGAFDITN
+103 KNGEFDINN
-112 PDYTGAQQ
+112 PNYNVKQ

-148 NLGKIAADGTLTGA
+148 NLGKIAADGTLTGT
-162 NNLEQDYAN
+162 NNLQQDYAN

-184 EMHYQPTLTTQVNL
+184 ELHYQPTLTTEVNL

-204 TQNAQGITA
+204 TQNAKGITA
-213 LQDENGNFS
+213 LQDINGNFS
-222 MEKFLALDM
+222 MQKFLAQDI

-239 KLIDAKNY
+239 KLLDAKNY
-247 KDITFSVEQ
+247 KDITFSIEQ
-256 NGETKN
+256 NGVTTN
-262 YTFTYGAEGENG
+262 HTFTYGDTGANG
-274 FKTTGE
+274 FKSVGE
-280 LITLIKERT
+280 LIDLIKEQT
-289 GLDLALKLDSLGN
+289 GLDLALKLDENGN

-310 SNNTMQEMT
+310 SNNSMQNVNV
-319 LSISGRLAQKLGLS
+319 SISGRLAEKLGLS
-333 TNNETLE
+333 TNNEILD
-340 SAFQSQVETFTE
+340 SAFTSQIKTFEE
-352 NTNYPNGAY
+352 NAIYQNGDY
-361 VNYGGI
+361 VNYQGM
-367 IFQKNGEGQD
+367 IFQKNGEGE
-377 AGNPIDNP
+377 ALGNPIDNP
-385 ESWTLVDST
+385 ESWNLVDST
-394 KVANYKENSEYNE
+394 KVPTYQENQEYLE
-407 GDFIVYEGKIYQRS
+407 GDFIVYEGRVYQRS
-421 NEPITMVEDPETG
+421 AEEITMVEDPETG
-434 ELIAQNPAEDT
+434 ELVPQNPAEDT
-445 IGWKEIGE
+445 QAWIEVGE
-453 NSRGMITEYEA
+453 NTKGMIAEYQA
-464 GTTYEENAMVTLN
+464 GNNYQENAMVTLN

-482 KTNGAGDT
+482 KVNGAGNT
-490 NPLED
+490 NPSED
-495 ASGWRI
+495 SSGWRI
-501 LMTDSL
+501 LMSDSL
-507 DSTQLNVATYE
+507 DSTQLNVPTYE
-518 TNTEVYSDSGE
+518 TNTEVYSDTGE
-529 KFILKSQYILLEQG
+529 KFILKNQYILIEQG

-555 EVKSAIYDSTGKTMI
+555 EVRSAIYDSTGKTMI
-570 SENPVFSEI
+570 SQNPVLSEI
-579 SFNADGTP
+579 SFNADGSANATP
-587 NAEPFEVA
+587 FAVE
-595 FQNGSIQVNLA
+595 FQGGSIQVNLA
-606 QSDDGKFSS
+606 QSDDGKSSS

-623 LKSATQDGTSS
+623 LKSATQDGTES
-634 GIMNDIVIN
+634 GIMDDIVIN

-676 VGGNLFKMNA
+676 VGGNLFEMNA

-707 GNAGLKY
+707 GTASLKY